1 MASCPLGSQDAP
13 GRGSGARRESVAQ
26 GQRPGSPALPAS
38 SGGPP
43 SRAGPHVRGSPRGGA
58 RAACSREGGG
68 AGGGASRSAWPP
80 PAYSPSHNGQ
90 VCSTWGDFH
99 YKTFDGDIFHFPG
112 LCNYVFSSHCKSPYE
127 DFNVQIRRSP
137 GPNATTAVSRVT
149 LKLEGTV
156 LEMSL
161 GAILVNGKPAQLP
174 FSQAGILIEKS
185 STYVRVVAKLGLVFL
200 WNQDDGILLELD
212 AKYANQTCGLCGDF
226 NGVPTYNEFFS
237 NNVRLTAAQFGNM
250 QKLDGPTEQ
259 CQDPLP
265 AAPHNCM
272 DPFDICETVL
282 RSAPFF
288 ACHALVDVGS
298 YVEACRQDA
307 CGCDEGQRAACIC
320 GTVAE
325 YSRQCAHAGGLPADW
340 RAPELCPKTCP
351 GNMQYRECG
360 SPCVDTC
367 SNHEQS
373 PLCEEHCVDGCFCPP
388 GTVFDDISGQGC
400 VPVNRCFCTYKGQP
414 YAPGAFYSTECTN
427 CTCSGGQWSCQD
439 LPCPGTCSVTGGSH
453 FSTFDEKHYT
463 VHGDCNYVLVK
474 PCDDKAFTV
483 LTELRKC
490 GLTDSET
497 CLKSVSLSIGQTVI
511 VVKSTGEVF
520 VNRIY
525 TQLPVSAGNATL
537 FRPSSS
543 FIIAQTNLGLQ
554 LTIQLSPIMQVF
566 VRLEPSLQGLTCGLC
581 GNFNNVQADDF
592 RTMSGVV
599 EGTAAAFVNTYKT
612 QADCPNV
619 KNHFEDPCTLSV
631 ENEKYAQH
639 WCGLLTDRQG
649 PFALCHAVVSPAL
662 YHRNRRRHSKHAIF
676 HTRILVL
683 TLILVLVLVL
693 LLALALTLSL
703 VLILALALTLS
714 LVLILAMAL
723 VLTLI
728 LVLVLVLILAPALIL
743 TLVLIL
749 ALALTLSLVL
759 ILALALA
766 LALTLILILVL
777 VLVLILAL
785 TLVLIL
791 ALPLTLFLVLILA
804 LALALTL
811 ILVLALTL
819 ILILVLSLALV
830 LVLTLALSLAL
841 EHFYSHPNCMF
852 DTCNCEKSEDCL
864 CAALSSY
871 VQACAAQGVLLS
883 GWRTGV
889 CTKSMSCPK
898 SLMYHYHIT
907 TCQPTCRSLSEPDVT
922 CGIKFVPVDGCACQ
936 EGTFMDDTGKCV
948 PLASC
953 PCYYQGSALPNGE
966 SVHDNGVICT
976 CTQGRLN
983 CIGGQVPKPV
993 CTAPMVYFDCR
1004 NASAGATGAECQKSC
1019 HTLDMACYNSQCVSG
1034 CVCPDGLVSDGEGGC
1049 IHKDQCP
1056 CVHNEANYQ
1065 PGETIQVECNTCT
1078 CKNRMWECTKEPC
1091 LGTCA
1096 VYGDGHYI
1104 TFDGQRYSFSGNCEY
1119 TLVQDHCGKNS
1130 SGKGTFR
1137 VITENIPCGTTG
1149 TTCSKAIKIFL
1160 GSYEL
1165 KLSEGKVEAMEK
1177 EGAKGEPPYSIR
1189 QMGIYL
1195 IVDTNAGLVLL
1206 WDKKTSIF
1214 IQLSQDFKGKVCG
1227 LCGNYD
1233 GNTVNDFT
1241 TRSLSVVGDVW
1252 EFGNS
1257 WKLSPTCP
1265 DTVPV
1270 RDPCTANP
1278 YRKAWAQKQCSII
1291 NSAVFSAC
1299 HPHVEP
1305 TKYYEACVSDAC
1317 ACDTG
1322 GDCECFCTAVAA
1334 YAQACNEIS
1343 ICVSWRTP
1351 SICPLF
1357 CDYYNPNGSCEWHY
1371 QPCGAPC
1378 MKTCHNPS
1386 GKCSHNVRGL
1396 EGCYPKCPPE
1406 APIFDEDKMECVQS
1420 CAPCYIRG
1428 RYYPPG
1434 SPVPSDENCH
1444 SCSCTEAGIKC
1455 TYDSKACVCTYEGRS
1470 FHPGEIIYHTTDG
1483 TGGCITATCSANGTI
1498 VGKVYDC
1505 DLTTTA
1511 PSTTFSFSHT
1521 TLGANSGDF
1530 DTLENIR
1537 AEGYRVCSS
1546 PRGVECRAAEF
1557 PAVPW
1562 QELNQTVECSTTQGL
1577 ICHNKDQASGKCEN
1591 YQIRIL
1597 CCASQ
1602 PCEPSTV
1609 RAPTTEPHSQ
1619 STVTPAIST
1628 SSPSTTPEPGSH
1640 STKTTASPTTTK
1652 ENETRESHSSSP
1664 KTSEN
1669 SSHSPKVTSSKVRR
1683 VSVTNPC
1690 LQEICEWTAWIDGSY
1705 PSPDI
1710 NGGDFD
1716 TFKNLRSEGYQFC
1729 DVPTEVECRAKS
1741 FPNIPLKELEQ
1752 NVTCSKTE
1760 GLVCLNKDQL
1770 PPICYNYEIRIKCCW
1785 KENVCGPK
1793 VETTSRAYTTQTPKS
1808 HGVTKITTGQKPT
1821 VKATCQ
1827 PQCSWTKWF
1836 DVDFP
1841 SSAPSGGDEET
1852 YNNIMARGEK
1862 ICHKPEYITEL
1873 ECRAESHPK
1882 ISINE
1887 TGQVV
1892 ECNPDYGLICRNQD
1906 QKGKFKMCLNY
1917 EIRVLCCE
1925 PMDNSKSRDNFPF
1938 CAHHNHFT
1946 SNFTPNS
1953 NDLGYNISNDSHDHI
1968 GHYKAKSRD
1977 NFSFCAHHNHF
1988 TSNFTPNSNDLGYNI
2003 SNNSHDHIGHYKAK
2017 SRDNFPFCAHHNHL
2031 TSNFT
2036 PNSNDLGYN
2045 ISNDSHD
2052 HIGHYKAKSRDNFP
2066 FCAHHNHLTF
2076 NFTPNSNDL
2085 GYNISND
2092 SHDHIGH
2099 YKAKSRDNFPFCAH
2113 HNHLT
2118 SNFTP
2123 NSNDF
2128 RYDIS
2133 NDSHDHIGHYKAN
2146 CEPQCS
2152 WTKWFDVDFPSS
2164 APSGGD
2170 METYNNIIRG
2180 GEKICKKT
2188 DYITRLQCR
2197 AQNHPHVNIEKIG
2210 QVVECNP
2217 DYGLICKNQDQKGK
2231 FKMCFNY
2238 EIRVLCCEPK
2248 INCSTTTATTPTI
2261 PTTIFVTTKSSP
2273 ETTSHS
2279 VPTTTTSPSSSPQ
2292 TPTTSVT
2299 TSPTTPTTTSVTT
2312 KPSPKATSHSV
2323 PTTTTST
2330 PASPQTP
2337 TTSVSTTPT
2346 IPSTSTYPPTYSCEL
2361 QCSWTKWFDV
2371 DFPSSGPNGGDEETY
2386 NNIMARGEKI
2396 CHKPEYITELE
2407 CRSESHPEISI
2418 NETGQVVECNPDY
2431 GLICRNQDQKGK
2443 FKMCF
2448 NYEIRVLCC
2457 EPINC
2462 PITTTTSP
2470 TTPTTTSVT
2479 TKPSPKATSH
2489 SVPTTTTSTP
2499 SSPQTP
2505 TTSVSTP
2512 TTPSTSTYPPTYSC
2526 ELQCSW
2532 TKWFDVDFPSS
2543 GPNGGDEETYNNIMA
2558 RGEKICHKPEYI
2570 TELECRSES
2579 HPEISINET
2588 GQVVECNPD
2597 YGLICRNQDQKG
2609 KFKMCFNYEIR
2620 VLCCE
2625 PINCPITTTTSP
2637 TTPMTTSVTTKPSPE
2652 TTSHSVPTTTTS
2664 TPSSPQTP
2672 TTSVTTSPT
2681 TPTTTSVTTKP
2692 SPKATSHSVP
2702 TTTTSTPSSP
2712 QTPTTSVSTTPTTTP
2727 STSTHPP
2734 IPSCEPQC
2742 SWTKWFDV
2750 DFPSSGPNGGDEET
2764 YNNIMARGEKI
2775 CHKPEYITELE
2786 CRSESHPEISINET
2800 GQVVECNPDY
2810 GLICKNQDQKGKFK
2824 MCFNYEIRVLCCE
2837 PINCPIT
2844 TTTSPTTPT
2853 TTSVTT
2859 KPSPKATS
2867 HSVPTTTTSTP
2878 SSPQTPT
2885 TSVSTPTTPSTSTYP
2900 PTYSCELQC
2909 LWTKWFDVDFPS
2921 SGPNGGDEETYNNIM
2936 ARGEKICHKPEYITE
2951 LECRSESHPEIS
2963 INETGQVVECNPD
2976 YGLICRNQDQKGKF
2990 KMCFN
2995 YEIRV
3000 LCCEPINCP
3009 ITTTTSPTT
3018 PTTTL
3023 VTTKPSPETTSHSVP
3038 TTTTSTP
3045 SSPQT
3050 PTTSVT
3056 TSPTTPTT
3064 TSVTTKPSPKA
3075 TSHSVPT
3082 TTTSTPSSP
3091 QTPTTSVSTTPTTT
3105 PSTSTHPPIPSCEPQ
3120 CSWTKWFDVD
3130 FPSSGPNG
3138 GDEETYNNIMA
3149 RGEKIC
3155 HKPEYITE
3163 LECRSESHPE
3173 ISINE
3178 TGQVVECNPDYGL
3191 ICKNQDQKGKFKMC
3205 FNYEIRVLCCE
3216 PINCPITTTTSPTT
3230 PTTTSVTTKPS
3241 PETTSHSVPT
3251 TTTSTPSSPQT
3262 PTTSVSTTPT
3272 TTPSTS
3278 THPPIPSCEPQCS
3291 WTKWFDVDFP
3301 SSGPNGGDEETY
3313 NNIMARGEKICHKP
3327 EYITE
3332 LECRSESHPEISINE
3347 TGQVVEC
3354 NPDYGLIC
3362 RNQDQKGKFK
3372 MCFNYEIRV
3381 LCCEPINCPITTTT
3395 SPTTPTTTSVTTKP
3409 SPETISHSVPTTT
3422 TSTPSSP
3429 QTPTTSVTTS
3439 PTTPTTTSVTTKPS
3453 PKATSHSVPTT
3464 TTSTPSSPQ
3473 TPTTSVSTT
3482 PTTTPSTSTHP
3493 PTPSCEPQCSW
3504 TKWFDV
3510 DFPSSGPNGGDEETY
3525 NNIMARG
3532 EKICHKPE
3540 YITEL
3545 ECRSESHPEISINE
3559 TGQVVEC
3566 NPDYGLICKNQDQKG
3581 KFKMCFNYEIRVLC
3595 CEPINCPITT
3605 TTSPTTP
3612 TTTSVTTKPSPE
3624 TTSHSVPTTT
3634 TSTPSS
3640 PQTPTTSVSTT
3651 PTTTPSTSTHPP
3663 IPSCEPQCSWT
3674 KWFDVDFPSSGP
3686 NGGDEET
3693 YNNIMARGEKICHK
3707 PEYITELE
3715 CRSESHPEI
3724 SINETG
3730 QVVECNP
3737 DYGLICKNQD
3747 QTGKFKM
3754 CFNYE
3759 IRVLCCEPINCPIT
3773 TTTSPTTPTTTSV
3786 TTKPSPETTSHSV
3799 PTTTTSTPSSPQ
3811 TPTTSVSTT
3820 PTTTPSTS
3828 THPPIPSC
3836 EPQCSWTKW
3845 FDVDFPSSG
3854 PNGGDE
3860 ETYNNIM
3867 ARGEKIC
3874 HKPEYITEL
3883 ECRSESHPEISIN
3896 ETGQV
3901 VECNPDYGLI
3911 CRNQD
3916 QKGKFKMC
3924 FNYEIRVLC
3933 CEPINCPITTTTS
3946 PTTPTTTSVTT
3957 KPSPETTSHSV
3968 PTTTTSTPS
3977 SPQTPT
3983 TSVSTTPTTTPSTST
3998 HPPIPS
4004 CEPQCSWTKWF
4015 DVDFPSSG
4023 PNGGD
4028 EETYNNIMAR
4038 GEKIC
4043 HKPEYI
4049 TELECRSESHPE
4061 ISINETGQVV
4071 ECNPDYG
4078 LICRNQ
4084 DQKGKFKMCFN
4095 YEIRVLCCEPINC
4108 PITTT
4113 TSPTTPTTTS
4123 VTTKPSPETASHS
4136 VPTTTTST
4144 PSSPQTPTTSVSTTP
4159 TTTPSTSTH
4168 PPIPSCEPQCSW
4180 TKWFDVDFPSSGPN
4194 GGDEETYNNIMARGE
4209 KICHKPE
4216 YITELECRSESHPE
4230 ISINETG
4237 QVVECNPDYG
4247 LICRNQD
4254 QKGKFKMCFNY
4265 EIRVLCCE
4273 PINCPITTTTSPTTP
4288 TTTSVTTK
4296 PSPETTSHSVPT
4308 TTTSTPSSP
4317 QTPTTS
4323 VTTSPTTPTTTS
4335 VTTKP
4340 SPKATSHS
4348 VPTTTTSTPSSPQTP
4363 TTSVST
4369 TPTTTPS
4376 TSTHP
4381 PIPSCEPQCS
4391 WTKWFDVDFPSSG
4404 PNGGDEET
4412 YNNIMA
4418 RGEKICHKPEYITE
4432 LECRS
4437 ESHPEISINETG
4449 QVVECNPDY
4458 GLICKNQDQK
4468 GKFKMCFNYEI
4479 RVLCCE
4485 PINCPIT
4492 TTTSP
4497 TTPTTTSVTTKPSP
4511 ETTSH
4516 SVPTTTTSTPSSPQT
4531 PTTSVSTT
4539 PTTTPSTSTHPPIP
4553 SCEPQCSW
4561 TKWFDVDFPSSGP
4574 NGGDEETYNNIM
4586 ARGEKICH
4594 KPEYITELE
4603 CRSESHPEISI
4614 NETGQVVE
4622 CNPDYGLICKN
4633 QDQKGKFKM
4642 CFNYEIR
4649 VLCCEP
4655 INCPITT
4662 TTSPTTPT
4670 TTSVTTKPSPETTSH
4685 SVPTTTTST
4694 PSSPQTPTTSVTTSP
4709 TTPTTTSVTTKPS
4722 PETTSHSVPTTT
4734 TSTPSS
4740 PQTPTTSVTTS
4751 PTTPTTTSVT
4761 TKPSPETTSHSV
4773 PTTTTSTP
4781 SSPQTPTT
4789 SVTTSP
4795 TTPTTTSVTTKPSP
4809 ETTSH
4814 SVPTTTTSTPT
4825 SPQTPTTSVSTT
4837 PTTTPSTSTHPPT
4850 PSCEPQCSWT
4860 KWFDV
4865 DFPSSGPNGGD
4876 EETYN
4881 NIMARGEKICH
4892 KPEYITE
4899 LECRS
4904 ESHPEISINETGQVV
4919 ECNPDYGLI
4928 CKNQDQ
4934 KGKFKMCFNYEIRV
4948 LCCEPMD
4955 NCPSTM
4961 PSSSLS
4967 PTIPTKTSA
4976 TTFLPSSKIPPFH
4989 VSTTFSTLS
4998 PPSSSSCYCFLS
5010 GKVYPSGTVIYNQ
5023 TDNAGHC
5030 YSAICNRDCSVERI
5044 VESCPTV
5051 APTPSPS
5058 TSASTT
5064 TAIDTSATTS
5074 TSPSHGCLNAEP
5086 PRQKGETWFI
5096 HKCKKATCEGDDV
5109 ITLTPVSC
5117 PPVKELSCT
5126 NGYPPVKVYD
5136 DADHCCYHYECQC
5149 VCSGWGDPHYIT
5161 FDGIYYTF
5169 LDNCTYVLVQ
5179 QIHPVYDHF
5188 RVLIDNYFCDA
5199 QDGLSC
5205 PRSITV
5211 EYKDNRIVLIRT
5223 LVRGMMENEIIFNNR
5238 TVSAGFKKDGIVIST
5253 LGIKMFVTIP
5263 ELGVQVMFSGML
5275 FSVEVPFTKFAN
5287 NTEGQCG
5294 TCTNDKRD
5302 ECRLPDGKVVSS
5314 CSAMSSSWKYHVP
5327 DQPYCA
5333 GPPPT
5338 PPAPSLT
5345 TSKPCPPSLLC
5356 MLIMS
5361 KVFEACHH
5369 VIPPEPYFEACVYD
5383 QCRVPDSL
5391 VWCSSLELYASLCA
5405 AQGVCIDWR
5414 GETQGQC
5421 ALTCPDGQVYQAC
5434 GPTNPPTCQSP
5445 QGSLNSNLTLPGN
5458 ISILTEGCFC
5468 PTGTTMFS
5476 FESKVCVPATPSE
5489 CHSWCTGPN
5498 GEPVR
5503 PGAKVPSDPCEI
5515 CSCVCDDN
5523 PESKTSAILCQP
5535 IVCDTHCPMG
5545 YKYQEEPGHCCGKCV
5560 QVACVVHTN
5569 SSGVHTNSSGV
5580 QLVQPGQTWSNPED
5594 KCVQYECEKVNG
5606 QLILVTA
5613 KKACPPVLCS
5623 PDQVRKSEDGCCL
5636 VCPPPPQ
5643 VYPCAVGR
5651 HTQVIRK
5658 GSCSSPTPVEVTY
5671 CQGNCGDTMSMNG
5684 HDEPQSGC
5692 SDRARA
5698 PPAVSSPTAP
5708 IPTRKLREGL
5718 AAQRGTR
5725 PRGFADPRSGAPC
5738 APLARRERGAGAG
5751 EPRPRLTPLALPG
5764 SYSFES
5770 NALEHRCRCC
5780 RELSTSRRN
5789 VTLRCPDG
5797 SSLAFA
5803 FSQVEECGCQRLRC
5817 DQPDGGSGESEESGD
5832 NEEEPARSQE
5842 RGPAAQQSLRRP
5854 GAAPAAQR
5862 PR

>member
-1 MASCPLGSQDAP
+1 MGAGSWGQALPLWALLLLASSSRQQQQPGHDTPRVLYNLPGALQKQD
-13 GRGSGARRESVAQ
+13 SFS
-26 GQRPGSPALPAS
+26 GSPLRVSMP
-38 SGGPP
+38 
-43 SRAGPHVRGSPRGGA
+43 VMTTISPIKT
-58 RAACSREGGG
+58 
-68 AGGGASRSAWPP
+68 
-80 PAYSPSHNGQ
+80 YSPSHNGQ

-127 DFNVQIRRSP
+127 DFNIQIRRSP
-137 GPNATTAVSRVT
+137 GPNATTTVSRVT

-156 LEMSL
+156 LEMSP

-174 FSQAGILIEKS
+174 FSQAGILVEKS

-200 WNQDDGILLELD
+200 WNQDDGLLLELD

-237 NNVRLTAAQFGNM
+237 NNIRLTAAQYGNM
-250 QKLDGPTEQ
+250 QKMDGPTEQ

-265 AAPHNCM
+265 AAPHNCT

-282 RSAPFF
+282 LSAPFF
-288 ACHALVDVGS
+288 ACHALVDVDS

-307 CGCDEGQRAACIC
+307 CRCDEGQRAACIC

-325 YSRQCAHAGGLPADW
+325 YSRQCAHAGGLPANW
-340 RAPELCPKTCP
+340 RGPKLCPKTCP
-351 GNMQYRECG
+351 WNMQYRECG

-400 VPVNRCFCTYKGQP
+400 VPVNQCFCTYKGQP

-497 CLKSVSLSIGQTVI
+497 CLKSVSLSVGQTVI
-511 VVKSTGEVF
+511 VIKSTGEVF

-581 GNFNNVQADDF
+581 GNFNNIQADDF

-639 WCGLLTDRQG
+639 WCGLLTDPQG

-662 YHRNRRRHSKHAIF
+662 YHR
-676 HTRILVL
+676 
-683 TLILVLVLVL
+683 
-693 LLALALTLSL
+693 
-703 VLILALALTLS
+703 
-714 LVLILAMAL
+714 
-723 VLTLI
+723 
-728 LVLVLVLILAPALIL
+728 
-743 TLVLIL
+743 
-749 ALALTLSLVL
+749 
-759 ILALALA
+759 
-766 LALTLILILVL
+766 
-777 VLVLILAL
+777 
-785 TLVLIL
+785 
-791 ALPLTLFLVLILA
+791 
-804 LALALTL
+804 
-811 ILVLALTL
+811 
-819 ILILVLSLALV
+819 
-830 LVLTLALSLAL
+830 
-841 EHFYSHPNCMF
+841 NCMF

-883 GWRTGV
+883 GWRAGV

-898 SLMYHYHIT
+898 SLTYHYHIT

-966 SVHDNGVICT
+966 SVHDNGAICT

-983 CIGGQVPKPV
+983 CIGGQVPKPA

-1241 TRSLSVVGDVW
+1241 TRSLSVVGDVQ

-1265 DTVPV
+1265 DAVPV

-1291 NSAVFSAC
+1291 NSAVFAAC

-1343 ICVSWRTP
+1343 VCVSWRTP

-1434 SPVPSDENCH
+1434 SPVPSDQNCH

-1505 DLTTTA
+1505 DFTTPA

-1521 TLGANSGDF
+1521 TLGRHSTCQGHKVTSVPPVTSLATEHFTTPLPMTGPTVTVTKSETTECVKEVCTWSPWLDVSHPGTGANSGDF

-1597 CCASQ
+1597 CCTSQ
-1602 PCEPSTV
+1602 SCEPSTV

-1619 STVTPAIST
+1619 STVTPATST
-1628 SSPSTTPEPGSH
+1628 SSPSTIPEPESH
-1640 STKTTASPTTTK
+1640 STKTTVSPTTK
-1652 ENETRESHSSSP
+1652 EKETTESHSPSP
-1664 KTSEN
+1664 KTLEN
-1669 SSHSPKVTSSKVRR
+1669 SSHSPKVTSVEVRT
-1683 VSVTNPC
+1683 VPVTNPC
-1690 LQEICEWTAWIDGSY
+1690 LQEVCEWTAWIDGSY

-1716 TFKNLRSEGYQFC
+1716 TFKHLRSEGYKFC

-1741 FPNIPLKELEQ
+1741 FPNTPLEELEQ

-1793 VETTSRAYTTQTPKS
+1793 ERTTSRTYTTQTPKS
-1808 HGVTKITTGQKPT
+1808 HGVTKITTEQKPT
-1821 VKATCQ
+1821 VKPTCQ

-1841 SSAPSGGDEET
+1841 SSEPSGGDEET

-1873 ECRAESHPK
+1873 ECRSESHPGV
-1882 ISINE
+1882 SINE

-1925 PMDNSKSRDNFPF
+1925 PMDNCPI
-1938 CAHHNHFT
+1938 T
-1946 SNFTPNS
+1946 SP
-1953 NDLGYNISNDSHDHI
+1953 
-1968 GHYKAKSRD
+1968 
-1977 NFSFCAHHNHF
+1977 
-1988 TSNFTPNSNDLGYNI
+1988 
-2003 SNNSHDHIGHYKAK
+2003 
-2017 SRDNFPFCAHHNHL
+2017 
-2031 TSNFT
+2031 
-2036 PNSNDLGYN
+2036 
-2045 ISNDSHD
+2045 
-2052 HIGHYKAKSRDNFP
+2052 
-2066 FCAHHNHLTF
+2066 
-2076 NFTPNSNDL
+2076 
-2085 GYNISND
+2085 
-2092 SHDHIGH
+2092 
-2099 YKAKSRDNFPFCAH
+2099 
-2113 HNHLT
+2113 
-2118 SNFTP
+2118 
-2123 NSNDF
+2123 
-2128 RYDIS
+2128 
-2133 NDSHDHIGHYKAN
+2133 
-2146 CEPQCS
+2146 
-2152 WTKWFDVDFPSS
+2152 
-2164 APSGGD
+2164 
-2170 METYNNIIRG
+2170 
-2180 GEKICKKT
+2180 
-2188 DYITRLQCR
+2188 
-2197 AQNHPHVNIEKIG
+2197 
-2210 QVVECNP
+2210 
-2217 DYGLICKNQDQKGK
+2217 
-2231 FKMCFNY
+2231 
-2238 EIRVLCCEPK
+2238 
-2248 INCSTTTATTPTI
+2248 TTPT
-2261 PTTIFVTTKSSP
+2261 TTSVTTKPSPETTSHSVPITATSPPTSPQTPTTSVTTSPTTPTTTSVTTKPSP

-2279 VPTTTTSPSSSPQ
+2279 VPTTTTSPPSSPQ

-2312 KPSPKATSHSV
+2312 KPSPETTSHSV
-2323 PTTTTST
+2323 PTTTTSPPT
-2330 PASPQTP
+2330 SPQTP
-2337 TTSVSTTPT
+2337 TTSVTTSPTTPTTTSVTTQPSPETTTHSVPTTTTSPPSSPQTPTTSVTTSPTTPTTTSVTTKPSPETTSHSVPTTTTSPPSSPQTPTTSISTTPT
-2346 IPSTSTYPPTYSCEL
+2346 TTPSTSTHPPTPSCQP

-2407 CRSESHPEISI
+2407 CRSESHPGVSI

-2457 EPINC
+2457 EPVNC

-2479 TKPSPKATSH
+2479 TKS
-2489 SVPTTTTSTP
+2489 
-2499 SSPQTP
+2499 
-2505 TTSVSTP
+2505 
-2512 TTPSTSTYPPTYSC
+2512 
-2526 ELQCSW
+2526 
-2532 TKWFDVDFPSS
+2532 
-2543 GPNGGDEETYNNIMA
+2543 
-2558 RGEKICHKPEYI
+2558 
-2570 TELECRSES
+2570 
-2579 HPEISINET
+2579 
-2588 GQVVECNPD
+2588 
-2597 YGLICRNQDQKG
+2597 
-2609 KFKMCFNYEIR
+2609 
-2620 VLCCE
+2620 
-2625 PINCPITTTTSP
+2625 
-2637 TTPMTTSVTTKPSPE
+2637 SPE
-2652 TTSHSVPTTTTS
+2652 T
-2664 TPSSPQTP
+2664 
-2672 TTSVTTSPT
+2672 
-2681 TPTTTSVTTKP
+2681 
-2692 SPKATSHSVP
+2692 TSHSVP

-2727 STSTHPP
+2727 STSTHPST
-2734 IPSCEPQC
+2734 PSCQPQC

-2786 CRSESHPEISINET
+2786 CRSESHPE
-2800 GQVVECNPDY
+2800 V
-2810 GLICKNQDQKGKFK
+2810 
-2824 MCFNYEIRVLCCE
+2824 
-2837 PINCPIT
+2837 
-2844 TTTSPTTPT
+2844 
-2853 TTSVTT
+2853 
-2859 KPSPKATS
+2859 
-2867 HSVPTTTTSTP
+2867 
-2878 SSPQTPT
+2878 
-2885 TSVSTPTTPSTSTYP
+2885 
-2900 PTYSCELQC
+2900 
-2909 LWTKWFDVDFPS
+2909 
-2921 SGPNGGDEETYNNIM
+2921 
-2936 ARGEKICHKPEYITE
+2936 
-2951 LECRSESHPEIS
+2951 S

-3000 LCCEPINCP
+3000 LCCEPVNCP

-3018 PTTTL
+3018 PTTT
-3023 VTTKPSPETTSHSVP
+3023 
-3038 TTTTSTP
+3038 
-3045 SSPQT
+3045 
-3050 PTTSVT
+3050 
-3056 TSPTTPTT
+3056 
-3064 TSVTTKPSPKA
+3064 SVTTKSSPET

-3105 PSTSTHPPIPSCEPQ
+3105 PSTSTHPPTPSCQPQ

-3163 LECRSESHPE
+3163 LECRSESHPGV
-3173 ISINE
+3173 SINE

-3191 ICKNQDQKGKFKMC
+3191 ICRNQDQKGKFKMC

-3216 PINCPITTTTSPTT
+3216 PVNCPITTTTSPTT

-3262 PTTSVSTTPT
+3262 PMTSVSTPTEKIPSTTPT

-3278 THPPIPSCEPQCS
+3278 TYSPTPSCQPQCS

-3327 EYITE
+3327 EHITE
-3332 LECRSESHPEISINE
+3332 LECRSESHPEVSINE

-3372 MCFNYEIRV
+3372 I
-3381 LCCEPINCPITTTT
+3381 
-3395 SPTTPTTTSVTTKP
+3395 
-3409 SPETISHSVPTTT
+3409 
-3422 TSTPSSP
+3422 
-3429 QTPTTSVTTS
+3429 
-3439 PTTPTTTSVTTKPS
+3439 
-3453 PKATSHSVPTT
+3453 
-3464 TTSTPSSPQ
+3464 
-3473 TPTTSVSTT
+3473 
-3482 PTTTPSTSTHP
+3482 
-3493 PTPSCEPQCSW
+3493 
-3504 TKWFDV
+3504 
-3510 DFPSSGPNGGDEETY
+3510 
-3525 NNIMARG
+3525 
-3532 EKICHKPE
+3532 
-3540 YITEL
+3540 
-3545 ECRSESHPEISINE
+3545 
-3559 TGQVVEC
+3559 
-3566 NPDYGLICKNQDQKG
+3566 
-3581 KFKMCFNYEIRVLC
+3581 
-3595 CEPINCPITT
+3595 
-3605 TTSPTTP
+3605 
-3612 TTTSVTTKPSPE
+3612 
-3624 TTSHSVPTTT
+3624 
-3634 TSTPSS
+3634 
-3640 PQTPTTSVSTT
+3640 
-3651 PTTTPSTSTHPP
+3651 
-3663 IPSCEPQCSWT
+3663 
-3674 KWFDVDFPSSGP
+3674 
-3686 NGGDEET
+3686 
-3693 YNNIMARGEKICHK
+3693 
-3707 PEYITELE
+3707 
-3715 CRSESHPEI
+3715 
-3724 SINETG
+3724 
-3730 QVVECNP
+3730 
-3737 DYGLICKNQD
+3737 
-3747 QTGKFKM
+3747 
-3754 CFNYE
+3754 
-3759 IRVLCCEPINCPIT
+3759 
-3773 TTTSPTTPTTTSV
+3773 
-3786 TTKPSPETTSHSV
+3786 
-3799 PTTTTSTPSSPQ
+3799 
-3811 TPTTSVSTT
+3811 
-3820 PTTTPSTS
+3820 
-3828 THPPIPSC
+3828 
-3836 EPQCSWTKW
+3836 
-3845 FDVDFPSSG
+3845 
-3854 PNGGDE
+3854 
-3860 ETYNNIM
+3860 
-3867 ARGEKIC
+3867 
-3874 HKPEYITEL
+3874 
-3883 ECRSESHPEISIN
+3883 
-3896 ETGQV
+3896 
-3901 VECNPDYGLI
+3901 
-3911 CRNQD
+3911 
-3916 QKGKFKMC
+3916 
-3924 FNYEIRVLC
+3924 
-3933 CEPINCPITTTTS
+3933 
-3946 PTTPTTTSVTT
+3946 
-3957 KPSPETTSHSV
+3957 
-3968 PTTTTSTPS
+3968 
-3977 SPQTPT
+3977 
-3983 TSVSTTPTTTPSTST
+3983 
-3998 HPPIPS
+3998 
-4004 CEPQCSWTKWF
+4004 
-4015 DVDFPSSG
+4015 
-4023 PNGGD
+4023 
-4028 EETYNNIMAR
+4028 
-4038 GEKIC
+4038 
-4043 HKPEYI
+4043 
-4049 TELECRSESHPE
+4049 
-4061 ISINETGQVV
+4061 
-4071 ECNPDYG
+4071 
-4078 LICRNQ
+4078 
-4084 DQKGKFKMCFN
+4084 
-4095 YEIRVLCCEPINC
+4095 
-4108 PITTT
+4108 
-4113 TSPTTPTTTS
+4113 
-4123 VTTKPSPETASHS
+4123 
-4136 VPTTTTST
+4136 
-4144 PSSPQTPTTSVSTTP
+4144 
-4159 TTTPSTSTH
+4159 
-4168 PPIPSCEPQCSW
+4168 
-4180 TKWFDVDFPSSGPN
+4180 
-4194 GGDEETYNNIMARGE
+4194 
-4209 KICHKPE
+4209 
-4216 YITELECRSESHPE
+4216 
-4230 ISINETG
+4230 
-4237 QVVECNPDYG
+4237 
-4247 LICRNQD
+4247 
-4254 QKGKFKMCFNY
+4254 
-4265 EIRVLCCE
+4265 
-4273 PINCPITTTTSPTTP
+4273 
-4288 TTTSVTTK
+4288 
-4296 PSPETTSHSVPT
+4296 
-4308 TTTSTPSSP
+4308 
-4317 QTPTTS
+4317 
-4323 VTTSPTTPTTTS
+4323 
-4335 VTTKP
+4335 
-4340 SPKATSHS
+4340 
-4348 VPTTTTSTPSSPQTP
+4348 
-4363 TTSVST
+4363 
-4369 TPTTTPS
+4369 
-4376 TSTHP
+4376 
-4381 PIPSCEPQCS
+4381 
-4391 WTKWFDVDFPSSG
+4391 
-4404 PNGGDEET
+4404 
-4412 YNNIMA
+4412 
-4418 RGEKICHKPEYITE
+4418 
-4432 LECRS
+4432 
-4437 ESHPEISINETG
+4437 
-4449 QVVECNPDY
+4449 
-4458 GLICKNQDQK
+4458 
-4468 GKFKMCFNYEI
+4468 
-4479 RVLCCE
+4479 
-4485 PINCPIT
+4485 
-4492 TTTSP
+4492 
-4497 TTPTTTSVTTKPSP
+4497 
-4511 ETTSH
+4511 
-4516 SVPTTTTSTPSSPQT
+4516 
-4531 PTTSVSTT
+4531 
-4539 PTTTPSTSTHPPIP
+4539 
-4553 SCEPQCSW
+4553 
-4561 TKWFDVDFPSSGP
+4561 
-4574 NGGDEETYNNIM
+4574 
-4586 ARGEKICH
+4586 
-4594 KPEYITELE
+4594 
-4603 CRSESHPEISI
+4603 
-4614 NETGQVVE
+4614 
-4622 CNPDYGLICKN
+4622 
-4633 QDQKGKFKM
+4633 
-4642 CFNYEIR
+4642 
-4649 VLCCEP
+4649 
-4655 INCPITT
+4655 
-4662 TTSPTTPT
+4662 
-4670 TTSVTTKPSPETTSH
+4670 
-4685 SVPTTTTST
+4685 
-4694 PSSPQTPTTSVTTSP
+4694 
-4709 TTPTTTSVTTKPS
+4709 
-4722 PETTSHSVPTTT
+4722 
-4734 TSTPSS
+4734 
-4740 PQTPTTSVTTS
+4740 
-4751 PTTPTTTSVT
+4751 
-4761 TKPSPETTSHSV
+4761 
-4773 PTTTTSTP
+4773 
-4781 SSPQTPTT
+4781 
-4789 SVTTSP
+4789 
-4795 TTPTTTSVTTKPSP
+4795 
-4809 ETTSH
+4809 
-4814 SVPTTTTSTPT
+4814 
-4825 SPQTPTTSVSTT
+4825 
-4837 PTTTPSTSTHPPT
+4837 
-4850 PSCEPQCSWT
+4850 
-4860 KWFDV
+4860 
-4865 DFPSSGPNGGD
+4865 
-4876 EETYN
+4876 
-4881 NIMARGEKICH
+4881 
-4892 KPEYITE
+4892 
-4899 LECRS
+4899 
-4904 ESHPEISINETGQVV
+4904 
-4919 ECNPDYGLI
+4919 
-4928 CKNQDQ
+4928 
-4934 KGKFKMCFNYEIRV
+4934 CFNYEIRV

-4967 PTIPTKTSA
+4967 PTISMKTSA

-4998 PPSSSSCYCFLS
+4998 PHSSSSCYCFLS
-5010 GKVYPSGTVIYNQ
+5010 GKVYPAGTVIYNQ
-5023 TDNAGHC
+5023 TDNAGYC

-5044 VESCPTV
+5044 AESCPTI
-5051 APTPSPS
+5051 APAPSPS

-5064 TAIDTSATTS
+5064 TAIDTSATTPRL
-5074 TSPSHGCLNAEP
+5074 PSASSSRPPVTTGKSSGCLNAEP
-5086 PRQKGETWFI
+5086 PRKKGETWFM

-5117 PPVKELSCT
+5117 PPVKELSCA

-5263 ELGVQVMFSGML
+5263 EIGVQVMFSGML

-5302 ECRLPDGKVVSS
+5302 ECRLPDGKMASS
-5314 CSAMSSSWKYHVP
+5314 CSAMSGSWKYHVP
-5327 DQPYCA
+5327 GQPYCA

-5338 PPAPSLT
+5338 PPVPSPT

-5361 KVFEACHH
+5361 EVFEACHH
-5369 VIPPEPYFEACVYD
+5369 VIPPEPYFEGCVYD
-5383 QCRVPDSL
+5383 QCRVPDGL

-5405 AQGVCIDWR
+5405 AEGVCIDWR

-5421 ALTCPDGQVYQAC
+5421 ALTCPAGQVYQAC
-5434 GPTNPPTCQSP
+5434 GPIYPPTCQSP
-5445 QGSLNSNLTLPGN
+5445 QGSINSSLTLPGN
-5458 ISILTEGCFC
+5458 IGVLTEGCFC

-5476 FESKVCVPATPSE
+5476 FDSEVCVPATPSE

-5498 GEPVR
+5498 GEPVK
-5503 PGAKVPSDPCEI
+5503 PGATVPSGLCET
-5515 CSCVCDDN
+5515 CSCVRDDN
-5523 PESKTSAILCQP
+5523 PESKKSVIHCQP

-5545 YKYQEEPGHCCGKCV
+5545 FKYQEEPGRCCGKCV

-5569 SSGVHTNSSGV
+5569 GSAVH
-5580 QLVQPGQTWSNPED
+5580 LVKPGQTWSSPED

-5671 CQGNCGDTMSMNG
+5671 CQGNCGDTMS
-5684 HDEPQSGC
+5684 
-5692 SDRARA
+5692 
-5698 PPAVSSPTAP
+5698 
-5708 IPTRKLREGL
+5708 I
-5718 AAQRGTR
+5718 
-5725 PRGFADPRSGAPC
+5725 
-5738 APLARRERGAGAG
+5738 
-5751 EPRPRLTPLALPG
+5751 
-5764 SYSFES
+5764 YSFES

-5780 RELSTSRRN
+5780 RELSTSQRN
-5789 VTLRCPDG
+5789 VTLTCPDG

-5817 DQPDGGSGESEESGD
+5817 DKPDGGSGEGEESGES
-5832 NEEEPARSQE
+5832 EEEPARSQE
-5842 RGPAAQQSLRRP
+5842 T

>member
-1 MASCPLGSQDAP
+1 MGAGSWGQALPLWALLLLASSSRQQQQPGHDTPRVLYNLPGALQKQD
-13 GRGSGARRESVAQ
+13 SFS
-26 GQRPGSPALPAS
+26 GSPLRVSMP
-38 SGGPP
+38 
-43 SRAGPHVRGSPRGGA
+43 VMTTISPIKT
-58 RAACSREGGG
+58 
-68 AGGGASRSAWPP
+68 
-80 PAYSPSHNGQ
+80 YSPSHNGQ

-127 DFNVQIRRSP
+127 DFNIQIRRSP
-137 GPNATTAVSRVT
+137 GPNATTTVSRVT

-156 LEMSL
+156 LEMSP

-174 FSQAGILIEKS
+174 FSQAGILVEKS

-200 WNQDDGILLELD
+200 WNQDDGLLLELD

-237 NNVRLTAAQFGNM
+237 NNIRLTAAQYGNM
-250 QKLDGPTEQ
+250 QKMDGPTEQ

-265 AAPHNCM
+265 AAPHNCT

-282 RSAPFF
+282 LSAPFF
-288 ACHALVDVGS
+288 ACHALVDVDS

-307 CGCDEGQRAACIC
+307 CRCDEGQRAACIC

-325 YSRQCAHAGGLPADW
+325 YSRQCAHAGGLPANW
-340 RAPELCPKTCP
+340 RGPKLCPKTCP
-351 GNMQYRECG
+351 WNMQYRECG

-400 VPVNRCFCTYKGQP
+400 VPVNQCFCTYKGQP

-497 CLKSVSLSIGQTVI
+497 CLKSVSLSVGQTVI
-511 VVKSTGEVF
+511 VIKSTGEVF

-581 GNFNNVQADDF
+581 GNFNNIQADDF

-639 WCGLLTDRQG
+639 WCGLLTDPQG

-662 YHRNRRRHSKHAIF
+662 YHR
-676 HTRILVL
+676 
-683 TLILVLVLVL
+683 
-693 LLALALTLSL
+693 
-703 VLILALALTLS
+703 
-714 LVLILAMAL
+714 
-723 VLTLI
+723 
-728 LVLVLVLILAPALIL
+728 
-743 TLVLIL
+743 
-749 ALALTLSLVL
+749 
-759 ILALALA
+759 
-766 LALTLILILVL
+766 
-777 VLVLILAL
+777 
-785 TLVLIL
+785 
-791 ALPLTLFLVLILA
+791 
-804 LALALTL
+804 
-811 ILVLALTL
+811 
-819 ILILVLSLALV
+819 
-830 LVLTLALSLAL
+830 
-841 EHFYSHPNCMF
+841 NCMF

-883 GWRTGV
+883 GWRAGV

-898 SLMYHYHIT
+898 SLTYHYHIT

-966 SVHDNGVICT
+966 SVHDNGAICT

-983 CIGGQVPKPV
+983 CIGGQVPKPA

-1241 TRSLSVVGDVW
+1241 TRSLSVVGDVQ

-1265 DTVPV
+1265 DAVPV

-1291 NSAVFSAC
+1291 NSAVFAAC

-1343 ICVSWRTP
+1343 VCVSWRTP

-1434 SPVPSDENCH
+1434 SPVPSDQNCH

-1505 DLTTTA
+1505 DFTTPA

-1521 TLGANSGDF
+1521 TLGRHSTCQGHKVTSVPPVTSLATEHFTTPLPMTGPTVTVTKSETTECVKEVCTWSPWLDVSHPGTGANSGDF

-1597 CCASQ
+1597 CCTSQ
-1602 PCEPSTV
+1602 SCEPSTV

-1619 STVTPAIST
+1619 STVTPATST
-1628 SSPSTTPEPGSH
+1628 SSPSTIPEPESH
-1640 STKTTASPTTTK
+1640 STKTTVSPTTK
-1652 ENETRESHSSSP
+1652 EKETTESHSPSP
-1664 KTSEN
+1664 KTLEN
-1669 SSHSPKVTSSKVRR
+1669 SSHSPKVTSVEVRT
-1683 VSVTNPC
+1683 VPVTNPC
-1690 LQEICEWTAWIDGSY
+1690 LQEVCEWTAWIDGSY

-1716 TFKNLRSEGYQFC
+1716 TFKHLRSEGYKFC

-1741 FPNIPLKELEQ
+1741 FPNTPLEELEQ

-1793 VETTSRAYTTQTPKS
+1793 ERTTSRTYTTQTPKS
-1808 HGVTKITTGQKPT
+1808 HGVTKITTEQKPT
-1821 VKATCQ
+1821 VKPTCQ

-1841 SSAPSGGDEET
+1841 SSEPS
-1852 YNNIMARGEK
+1852 
-1862 ICHKPEYITEL
+1862 
-1873 ECRAESHPK
+1873 
-1882 ISINE
+1882 
-1887 TGQVV
+1887 
-1892 ECNPDYGLICRNQD
+1892 
-1906 QKGKFKMCLNY
+1906 
-1917 EIRVLCCE
+1917 
-1925 PMDNSKSRDNFPF
+1925 
-1938 CAHHNHFT
+1938 
-1946 SNFTPNS
+1946 
-1953 NDLGYNISNDSHDHI
+1953 
-1968 GHYKAKSRD
+1968 
-1977 NFSFCAHHNHF
+1977 
-1988 TSNFTPNSNDLGYNI
+1988 
-2003 SNNSHDHIGHYKAK
+2003 
-2017 SRDNFPFCAHHNHL
+2017 
-2031 TSNFT
+2031 
-2036 PNSNDLGYN
+2036 
-2045 ISNDSHD
+2045 
-2052 HIGHYKAKSRDNFP
+2052 
-2066 FCAHHNHLTF
+2066 
-2076 NFTPNSNDL
+2076 
-2085 GYNISND
+2085 
-2092 SHDHIGH
+2092 
-2099 YKAKSRDNFPFCAH
+2099 
-2113 HNHLT
+2113 
-2118 SNFTP
+2118 
-2123 NSNDF
+2123 
-2128 RYDIS
+2128 
-2133 NDSHDHIGHYKAN
+2133 
-2146 CEPQCS
+2146 
-2152 WTKWFDVDFPSS
+2152 
-2164 APSGGD
+2164 
-2170 METYNNIIRG
+2170 
-2180 GEKICKKT
+2180 
-2188 DYITRLQCR
+2188 
-2197 AQNHPHVNIEKIG
+2197 
-2210 QVVECNP
+2210 
-2217 DYGLICKNQDQKGK
+2217 
-2231 FKMCFNY
+2231 
-2238 EIRVLCCEPK
+2238 
-2248 INCSTTTATTPTI
+2248 
-2261 PTTIFVTTKSSP
+2261 
-2273 ETTSHS
+2273 
-2279 VPTTTTSPSSSPQ
+2279 
-2292 TPTTSVT
+2292 
-2299 TSPTTPTTTSVTT
+2299 
-2312 KPSPKATSHSV
+2312 
-2323 PTTTTST
+2323 
-2330 PASPQTP
+2330 
-2337 TTSVSTTPT
+2337 
-2346 IPSTSTYPPTYSCEL
+2346 
-2361 QCSWTKWFDV
+2361 
-2371 DFPSSGPNGGDEETY
+2371 GGDEETY

-2407 CRSESHPEISI
+2407 CRSESHPGVSI

-2457 EPINC
+2457 EPVNC

-2479 TKPSPKATSH
+2479 TKPSP
-2489 SVPTTTTSTP
+2489 
-2499 SSPQTP
+2499 
-2505 TTSVSTP
+2505 
-2512 TTPSTSTYPPTYSC
+2512 
-2526 ELQCSW
+2526 
-2532 TKWFDVDFPSS
+2532 
-2543 GPNGGDEETYNNIMA
+2543 
-2558 RGEKICHKPEYI
+2558 
-2570 TELECRSES
+2570 
-2579 HPEISINET
+2579 
-2588 GQVVECNPD
+2588 
-2597 YGLICRNQDQKG
+2597 
-2609 KFKMCFNYEIR
+2609 
-2620 VLCCE
+2620 
-2625 PINCPITTTTSP
+2625 
-2637 TTPMTTSVTTKPSPE
+2637 E
-2652 TTSHSVPTTTTS
+2652 TTSHSVS
-2664 TPSSPQTP
+2664 
-2672 TTSVTTSPT
+2672 
-2681 TPTTTSVTTKP
+2681 
-2692 SPKATSHSVP
+2692 

-2727 STSTHPP
+2727 STSTHPST
-2734 IPSCEPQC
+2734 PSCQPQC

-2786 CRSESHPEISINET
+2786 CRSESHPEVSINET

-2810 GLICKNQDQKGKFK
+2810 GLICRNQDQKGKFK

-2837 PINCPIT
+2837 PVNCPIT
-2844 TTTSPTTPT
+2844 TTTSPTTPI

-2859 KPSPKATS
+2859 KSSPETTS

-2885 TSVSTPTTPSTSTYP
+2885 TSVSTTPTTTPSTSTHP
-2900 PTYSCELQC
+2900 STPSCQPQC
-2909 LWTKWFDVDFPS
+2909 SWTKWFDVDFPS

-2951 LECRSESHPEIS
+2951 LECRSESHPGVS

-3000 LCCEPINCP
+3000 LCCEPVNCP

-3018 PTTTL
+3018 PTTT
-3023 VTTKPSPETTSHSVP
+3023 
-3038 TTTTSTP
+3038 
-3045 SSPQT
+3045 
-3050 PTTSVT
+3050 
-3056 TSPTTPTT
+3056 
-3064 TSVTTKPSPKA
+3064 SVTTKSSPET

-3105 PSTSTHPPIPSCEPQ
+3105 PSTSTHPSTPSCQPQ

-3173 ISINE
+3173 VSINE

-3191 ICKNQDQKGKFKMC
+3191 ICRNQDQKGKFKMC

-3216 PINCPITTTTSPTT
+3216 PVNCPITTTTSPTT
-3230 PTTTSVTTKPS
+3230 PTTTSVTTKSS

-3278 THPPIPSCEPQCS
+3278 THPPTPSCQPQCS

-3332 LECRSESHPEISINE
+3332 LECRSESHPGVSINE

-3381 LCCEPINCPITTTT
+3381 LCCEP
-3395 SPTTPTTTSVTTKP
+3395 V
-3409 SPETISHSVPTTT
+3409 
-3422 TSTPSSP
+3422 
-3429 QTPTTSVTTS
+3429 
-3439 PTTPTTTSVTTKPS
+3439 
-3453 PKATSHSVPTT
+3453 
-3464 TTSTPSSPQ
+3464 
-3473 TPTTSVSTT
+3473 
-3482 PTTTPSTSTHP
+3482 
-3493 PTPSCEPQCSW
+3493 
-3504 TKWFDV
+3504 
-3510 DFPSSGPNGGDEETY
+3510 
-3525 NNIMARG
+3525 
-3532 EKICHKPE
+3532 
-3540 YITEL
+3540 
-3545 ECRSESHPEISINE
+3545 
-3559 TGQVVEC
+3559 
-3566 NPDYGLICKNQDQKG
+3566 
-3581 KFKMCFNYEIRVLC
+3581 
-3595 CEPINCPITT
+3595 NCPITT

-3640 PQTPTTSVSTT
+3640 PQTPMTSVSTPTEKIPSTT
-3651 PTTTPSTSTHPP
+3651 PTTTPSTSTYSPT
-3663 IPSCEPQCSWT
+3663 PSCQPQCSWT

-3707 PEYITELE
+3707 PEHITELE
-3715 CRSESHPEI
+3715 CRSESHPE
-3724 SINETG
+3724 
-3730 QVVECNP
+3730 V
-3737 DYGLICKNQD
+3737 
-3747 QTGKFKM
+3747 
-3754 CFNYE
+3754 
-3759 IRVLCCEPINCPIT
+3759 
-3773 TTTSPTTPTTTSV
+3773 
-3786 TTKPSPETTSHSV
+3786 
-3799 PTTTTSTPSSPQ
+3799 
-3811 TPTTSVSTT
+3811 
-3820 PTTTPSTS
+3820 
-3828 THPPIPSC
+3828 
-3836 EPQCSWTKW
+3836 
-3845 FDVDFPSSG
+3845 
-3854 PNGGDE
+3854 
-3860 ETYNNIM
+3860 
-3867 ARGEKIC
+3867 
-3874 HKPEYITEL
+3874 
-3883 ECRSESHPEISIN
+3883 SIN

-3916 QKGKFKMC
+3916 QKGKFK
-3924 FNYEIRVLC
+3924 I
-3933 CEPINCPITTTTS
+3933 
-3946 PTTPTTTSVTT
+3946 
-3957 KPSPETTSHSV
+3957 
-3968 PTTTTSTPS
+3968 
-3977 SPQTPT
+3977 
-3983 TSVSTTPTTTPSTST
+3983 
-3998 HPPIPS
+3998 
-4004 CEPQCSWTKWF
+4004 
-4015 DVDFPSSG
+4015 
-4023 PNGGD
+4023 
-4028 EETYNNIMAR
+4028 
-4038 GEKIC
+4038 
-4043 HKPEYI
+4043 
-4049 TELECRSESHPE
+4049 
-4061 ISINETGQVV
+4061 
-4071 ECNPDYG
+4071 
-4078 LICRNQ
+4078 
-4084 DQKGKFKMCFN
+4084 
-4095 YEIRVLCCEPINC
+4095 
-4108 PITTT
+4108 
-4113 TSPTTPTTTS
+4113 
-4123 VTTKPSPETASHS
+4123 
-4136 VPTTTTST
+4136 
-4144 PSSPQTPTTSVSTTP
+4144 
-4159 TTTPSTSTH
+4159 
-4168 PPIPSCEPQCSW
+4168 
-4180 TKWFDVDFPSSGPN
+4180 
-4194 GGDEETYNNIMARGE
+4194 
-4209 KICHKPE
+4209 
-4216 YITELECRSESHPE
+4216 
-4230 ISINETG
+4230 
-4237 QVVECNPDYG
+4237 
-4247 LICRNQD
+4247 
-4254 QKGKFKMCFNY
+4254 
-4265 EIRVLCCE
+4265 
-4273 PINCPITTTTSPTTP
+4273 
-4288 TTTSVTTK
+4288 
-4296 PSPETTSHSVPT
+4296 
-4308 TTTSTPSSP
+4308 
-4317 QTPTTS
+4317 
-4323 VTTSPTTPTTTS
+4323 
-4335 VTTKP
+4335 
-4340 SPKATSHS
+4340 
-4348 VPTTTTSTPSSPQTP
+4348 
-4363 TTSVST
+4363 
-4369 TPTTTPS
+4369 
-4376 TSTHP
+4376 
-4381 PIPSCEPQCS
+4381 
-4391 WTKWFDVDFPSSG
+4391 
-4404 PNGGDEET
+4404 
-4412 YNNIMA
+4412 
-4418 RGEKICHKPEYITE
+4418 
-4432 LECRS
+4432 
-4437 ESHPEISINETG
+4437 
-4449 QVVECNPDY
+4449 
-4458 GLICKNQDQK
+4458 
-4468 GKFKMCFNYEI
+4468 
-4479 RVLCCE
+4479 
-4485 PINCPIT
+4485 
-4492 TTTSP
+4492 
-4497 TTPTTTSVTTKPSP
+4497 
-4511 ETTSH
+4511 
-4516 SVPTTTTSTPSSPQT
+4516 
-4531 PTTSVSTT
+4531 
-4539 PTTTPSTSTHPPIP
+4539 
-4553 SCEPQCSW
+4553 
-4561 TKWFDVDFPSSGP
+4561 
-4574 NGGDEETYNNIM
+4574 
-4586 ARGEKICH
+4586 
-4594 KPEYITELE
+4594 
-4603 CRSESHPEISI
+4603 
-4614 NETGQVVE
+4614 
-4622 CNPDYGLICKN
+4622 
-4633 QDQKGKFKM
+4633 
-4642 CFNYEIR
+4642 
-4649 VLCCEP
+4649 
-4655 INCPITT
+4655 
-4662 TTSPTTPT
+4662 
-4670 TTSVTTKPSPETTSH
+4670 
-4685 SVPTTTTST
+4685 
-4694 PSSPQTPTTSVTTSP
+4694 
-4709 TTPTTTSVTTKPS
+4709 
-4722 PETTSHSVPTTT
+4722 
-4734 TSTPSS
+4734 
-4740 PQTPTTSVTTS
+4740 
-4751 PTTPTTTSVT
+4751 
-4761 TKPSPETTSHSV
+4761 
-4773 PTTTTSTP
+4773 
-4781 SSPQTPTT
+4781 
-4789 SVTTSP
+4789 
-4795 TTPTTTSVTTKPSP
+4795 
-4809 ETTSH
+4809 
-4814 SVPTTTTSTPT
+4814 
-4825 SPQTPTTSVSTT
+4825 
-4837 PTTTPSTSTHPPT
+4837 
-4850 PSCEPQCSWT
+4850 
-4860 KWFDV
+4860 
-4865 DFPSSGPNGGD
+4865 
-4876 EETYN
+4876 
-4881 NIMARGEKICH
+4881 
-4892 KPEYITE
+4892 
-4899 LECRS
+4899 
-4904 ESHPEISINETGQVV
+4904 
-4919 ECNPDYGLI
+4919 
-4928 CKNQDQ
+4928 
-4934 KGKFKMCFNYEIRV
+4934 CFNYEIRV

-4967 PTIPTKTSA
+4967 PTISMKTSA

-4998 PPSSSSCYCFLS
+4998 PHSSSSCYCFLS
-5010 GKVYPSGTVIYNQ
+5010 GKVYPAGTVIYNQ
-5023 TDNAGHC
+5023 TDNAGYC

-5044 VESCPTV
+5044 AESCPTI
-5051 APTPSPS
+5051 APAPSPS

-5064 TAIDTSATTS
+5064 TAIDTSATTPRL
-5074 TSPSHGCLNAEP
+5074 PSASSSRPPVTTGKSSGCLNAEP
-5086 PRQKGETWFI
+5086 PRKKGETWFM

-5117 PPVKELSCT
+5117 PPVKELSCA

-5263 ELGVQVMFSGML
+5263 EIGVQVMFSGML

-5302 ECRLPDGKVVSS
+5302 ECRLPDGKMASS
-5314 CSAMSSSWKYHVP
+5314 CSAMSGSWKYHVP
-5327 DQPYCA
+5327 GQPYCA

-5338 PPAPSLT
+5338 PPVPSPT

-5361 KVFEACHH
+5361 EVFEACHH
-5369 VIPPEPYFEACVYD
+5369 VIPPEPYFEGCVYD
-5383 QCRVPDSL
+5383 QCRVPDGL

-5405 AQGVCIDWR
+5405 AEGVCIDWR

-5421 ALTCPDGQVYQAC
+5421 ALTCPAGQVYQAC
-5434 GPTNPPTCQSP
+5434 GPIYPPTCQSP
-5445 QGSLNSNLTLPGN
+5445 QGSINSSLTLPGN
-5458 ISILTEGCFC
+5458 IGVLTEGCFC

-5476 FESKVCVPATPSE
+5476 FDSEVCVPATPSE

-5498 GEPVR
+5498 GEPVK
-5503 PGAKVPSDPCEI
+5503 PGATVPSGLCET
-5515 CSCVCDDN
+5515 CSCVRDDN
-5523 PESKTSAILCQP
+5523 PESKKSVIHCQP

-5545 YKYQEEPGHCCGKCV
+5545 FKYQEEPGRCCGKCV

-5569 SSGVHTNSSGV
+5569 GSAVH
-5580 QLVQPGQTWSNPED
+5580 LVKPGQTWSSPED

-5671 CQGNCGDTMSMNG
+5671 CQGNCGDTMS
-5684 HDEPQSGC
+5684 
-5692 SDRARA
+5692 
-5698 PPAVSSPTAP
+5698 
-5708 IPTRKLREGL
+5708 I
-5718 AAQRGTR
+5718 
-5725 PRGFADPRSGAPC
+5725 
-5738 APLARRERGAGAG
+5738 
-5751 EPRPRLTPLALPG
+5751 
-5764 SYSFES
+5764 YSFES

-5780 RELSTSRRN
+5780 RELSTSQRN
-5789 VTLRCPDG
+5789 VTLTCPDG

-5817 DQPDGGSGESEESGD
+5817 DKPDGGSGEGEESGES
-5832 NEEEPARSQE
+5832 EEEPARSQE
-5842 RGPAAQQSLRRP
+5842 T

>member
-1 MASCPLGSQDAP
+1 MGAGSWGQALPLWALLLLASSSRQQQQPGHDTPRVLYNLPGALQKQD
-13 GRGSGARRESVAQ
+13 SFS
-26 GQRPGSPALPAS
+26 GSPLRVSMP
-38 SGGPP
+38 
-43 SRAGPHVRGSPRGGA
+43 VMTTISPIKT
-58 RAACSREGGG
+58 
-68 AGGGASRSAWPP
+68 
-80 PAYSPSHNGQ
+80 YSPSHNGQ

-127 DFNVQIRRSP
+127 DFNIQIRRSP
-137 GPNATTAVSRVT
+137 GPNATTTVSRVT

-156 LEMSL
+156 LEMSP

-174 FSQAGILIEKS
+174 FSQAGILVEKS

-200 WNQDDGILLELD
+200 WNQDDGLLLELD

-237 NNVRLTAAQFGNM
+237 NNIRLTAAQYGNM
-250 QKLDGPTEQ
+250 QKMDGPTEQ

-265 AAPHNCM
+265 AAPHNCT

-282 RSAPFF
+282 LSAPFF
-288 ACHALVDVGS
+288 ACHALVDVDS

-307 CGCDEGQRAACIC
+307 CRCDEGQRAACIC

-325 YSRQCAHAGGLPADW
+325 YSRQCAHAGGLPANW
-340 RAPELCPKTCP
+340 RGPKLCPKTCP
-351 GNMQYRECG
+351 WNMQYRECG

-400 VPVNRCFCTYKGQP
+400 VPVNQCFCTYKGQP

-497 CLKSVSLSIGQTVI
+497 CLKSVSLSVGQTVI
-511 VVKSTGEVF
+511 VIKSTGEVF

-581 GNFNNVQADDF
+581 GNFNNIQADDF

-639 WCGLLTDRQG
+639 WCGLLTDPQG

-662 YHRNRRRHSKHAIF
+662 YHR
-676 HTRILVL
+676 
-683 TLILVLVLVL
+683 
-693 LLALALTLSL
+693 
-703 VLILALALTLS
+703 
-714 LVLILAMAL
+714 
-723 VLTLI
+723 
-728 LVLVLVLILAPALIL
+728 
-743 TLVLIL
+743 
-749 ALALTLSLVL
+749 
-759 ILALALA
+759 
-766 LALTLILILVL
+766 
-777 VLVLILAL
+777 
-785 TLVLIL
+785 
-791 ALPLTLFLVLILA
+791 
-804 LALALTL
+804 
-811 ILVLALTL
+811 
-819 ILILVLSLALV
+819 
-830 LVLTLALSLAL
+830 
-841 EHFYSHPNCMF
+841 NCMF

-883 GWRTGV
+883 GWRAGV

-898 SLMYHYHIT
+898 SLTYHYHIT

-966 SVHDNGVICT
+966 SVHDNGAICT

-983 CIGGQVPKPV
+983 CIGGQVPKPA

-1241 TRSLSVVGDVW
+1241 TRSLSVVGDVQ

-1265 DTVPV
+1265 DAVPV

-1291 NSAVFSAC
+1291 NSAVFAAC

-1343 ICVSWRTP
+1343 VCVSWRTP

-1434 SPVPSDENCH
+1434 SPVPSDQNCH

-1505 DLTTTA
+1505 DFTTPA

-1521 TLGANSGDF
+1521 TLGRHSTCQGHKVTSVPPVTSLATEHFTTPLPMTGPTVTVTKSETTECVKEVCTWSPWLDVSHPGTGANSGDF

-1597 CCASQ
+1597 CCTSQ
-1602 PCEPSTV
+1602 SCEPSTV

-1619 STVTPAIST
+1619 STVTPATST
-1628 SSPSTTPEPGSH
+1628 SSPSTIPEPESH
-1640 STKTTASPTTTK
+1640 STKTTVSPTTK
-1652 ENETRESHSSSP
+1652 EKETTESHSPSP
-1664 KTSEN
+1664 KTLEN
-1669 SSHSPKVTSSKVRR
+1669 SSHSPKVTSVEVRT
-1683 VSVTNPC
+1683 VPVTNPC
-1690 LQEICEWTAWIDGSY
+1690 LQEVCEWTAWIDGSY

-1716 TFKNLRSEGYQFC
+1716 TFKHLRSEGYKFC

-1741 FPNIPLKELEQ
+1741 FPNTPLEELEQ

-1793 VETTSRAYTTQTPKS
+1793 ERTTSRTYTTQTPKS
-1808 HGVTKITTGQKPT
+1808 HGVTKITTEQKPT
-1821 VKATCQ
+1821 VKPTCQ

-1841 SSAPSGGDEET
+1841 SSEPS
-1852 YNNIMARGEK
+1852 
-1862 ICHKPEYITEL
+1862 
-1873 ECRAESHPK
+1873 
-1882 ISINE
+1882 
-1887 TGQVV
+1887 
-1892 ECNPDYGLICRNQD
+1892 
-1906 QKGKFKMCLNY
+1906 
-1917 EIRVLCCE
+1917 
-1925 PMDNSKSRDNFPF
+1925 
-1938 CAHHNHFT
+1938 
-1946 SNFTPNS
+1946 
-1953 NDLGYNISNDSHDHI
+1953 
-1968 GHYKAKSRD
+1968 
-1977 NFSFCAHHNHF
+1977 
-1988 TSNFTPNSNDLGYNI
+1988 
-2003 SNNSHDHIGHYKAK
+2003 
-2017 SRDNFPFCAHHNHL
+2017 
-2031 TSNFT
+2031 
-2036 PNSNDLGYN
+2036 
-2045 ISNDSHD
+2045 
-2052 HIGHYKAKSRDNFP
+2052 
-2066 FCAHHNHLTF
+2066 
-2076 NFTPNSNDL
+2076 
-2085 GYNISND
+2085 
-2092 SHDHIGH
+2092 
-2099 YKAKSRDNFPFCAH
+2099 
-2113 HNHLT
+2113 
-2118 SNFTP
+2118 
-2123 NSNDF
+2123 
-2128 RYDIS
+2128 
-2133 NDSHDHIGHYKAN
+2133 
-2146 CEPQCS
+2146 
-2152 WTKWFDVDFPSS
+2152 
-2164 APSGGD
+2164 
-2170 METYNNIIRG
+2170 
-2180 GEKICKKT
+2180 
-2188 DYITRLQCR
+2188 
-2197 AQNHPHVNIEKIG
+2197 
-2210 QVVECNP
+2210 
-2217 DYGLICKNQDQKGK
+2217 
-2231 FKMCFNY
+2231 
-2238 EIRVLCCEPK
+2238 
-2248 INCSTTTATTPTI
+2248 
-2261 PTTIFVTTKSSP
+2261 
-2273 ETTSHS
+2273 
-2279 VPTTTTSPSSSPQ
+2279 
-2292 TPTTSVT
+2292 
-2299 TSPTTPTTTSVTT
+2299 
-2312 KPSPKATSHSV
+2312 
-2323 PTTTTST
+2323 
-2330 PASPQTP
+2330 
-2337 TTSVSTTPT
+2337 
-2346 IPSTSTYPPTYSCEL
+2346 
-2361 QCSWTKWFDV
+2361 
-2371 DFPSSGPNGGDEETY
+2371 GGDEETY

-2407 CRSESHPEISI
+2407 CRSESHPGVSI

-2457 EPINC
+2457 EPVNC

-2479 TKPSPKATSH
+2479 TKS
-2489 SVPTTTTSTP
+2489 
-2499 SSPQTP
+2499 
-2505 TTSVSTP
+2505 
-2512 TTPSTSTYPPTYSC
+2512 
-2526 ELQCSW
+2526 
-2532 TKWFDVDFPSS
+2532 
-2543 GPNGGDEETYNNIMA
+2543 
-2558 RGEKICHKPEYI
+2558 
-2570 TELECRSES
+2570 
-2579 HPEISINET
+2579 
-2588 GQVVECNPD
+2588 
-2597 YGLICRNQDQKG
+2597 
-2609 KFKMCFNYEIR
+2609 
-2620 VLCCE
+2620 
-2625 PINCPITTTTSP
+2625 
-2637 TTPMTTSVTTKPSPE
+2637 SPE
-2652 TTSHSVPTTTTS
+2652 T
-2664 TPSSPQTP
+2664 
-2672 TTSVTTSPT
+2672 
-2681 TPTTTSVTTKP
+2681 
-2692 SPKATSHSVP
+2692 TSHSVP

-2734 IPSCEPQC
+2734 TPSCQPQC

-2786 CRSESHPEISINET
+2786 CRSESHP
-2800 GQVVECNPDY
+2800 GV
-2810 GLICKNQDQKGKFK
+2810 
-2824 MCFNYEIRVLCCE
+2824 
-2837 PINCPIT
+2837 
-2844 TTTSPTTPT
+2844 
-2853 TTSVTT
+2853 
-2859 KPSPKATS
+2859 
-2867 HSVPTTTTSTP
+2867 
-2878 SSPQTPT
+2878 
-2885 TSVSTPTTPSTSTYP
+2885 
-2900 PTYSCELQC
+2900 
-2909 LWTKWFDVDFPS
+2909 
-2921 SGPNGGDEETYNNIM
+2921 
-2936 ARGEKICHKPEYITE
+2936 
-2951 LECRSESHPEIS
+2951 S

-3000 LCCEPINCP
+3000 LCCEP
-3009 ITTTTSPTT
+3009 
-3018 PTTTL
+3018 
-3023 VTTKPSPETTSHSVP
+3023 V
-3038 TTTTSTP
+3038 
-3045 SSPQT
+3045 
-3050 PTTSVT
+3050 
-3056 TSPTTPTT
+3056 
-3064 TSVTTKPSPKA
+3064 
-3075 TSHSVPT
+3075 
-3082 TTTSTPSSP
+3082 
-3091 QTPTTSVSTTPTTT
+3091 
-3105 PSTSTHPPIPSCEPQ
+3105 
-3120 CSWTKWFDVD
+3120 
-3130 FPSSGPNG
+3130 
-3138 GDEETYNNIMA
+3138 
-3149 RGEKIC
+3149 
-3155 HKPEYITE
+3155 
-3163 LECRSESHPE
+3163 
-3173 ISINE
+3173 
-3178 TGQVVECNPDYGL
+3178 
-3191 ICKNQDQKGKFKMC
+3191 
-3205 FNYEIRVLCCE
+3205 
-3216 PINCPITTTTSPTT
+3216 NCPITTTTSPTT

-3262 PTTSVSTTPT
+3262 PMTSVSTPTEKIPSTTPT

-3278 THPPIPSCEPQCS
+3278 TYSPTPSCQPQCS

-3327 EYITE
+3327 EHITE
-3332 LECRSESHPEISINE
+3332 LECRSESHPEVSINE

-3372 MCFNYEIRV
+3372 I
-3381 LCCEPINCPITTTT
+3381 
-3395 SPTTPTTTSVTTKP
+3395 
-3409 SPETISHSVPTTT
+3409 
-3422 TSTPSSP
+3422 
-3429 QTPTTSVTTS
+3429 
-3439 PTTPTTTSVTTKPS
+3439 
-3453 PKATSHSVPTT
+3453 
-3464 TTSTPSSPQ
+3464 
-3473 TPTTSVSTT
+3473 
-3482 PTTTPSTSTHP
+3482 
-3493 PTPSCEPQCSW
+3493 
-3504 TKWFDV
+3504 
-3510 DFPSSGPNGGDEETY
+3510 
-3525 NNIMARG
+3525 
-3532 EKICHKPE
+3532 
-3540 YITEL
+3540 
-3545 ECRSESHPEISINE
+3545 
-3559 TGQVVEC
+3559 
-3566 NPDYGLICKNQDQKG
+3566 
-3581 KFKMCFNYEIRVLC
+3581 
-3595 CEPINCPITT
+3595 
-3605 TTSPTTP
+3605 
-3612 TTTSVTTKPSPE
+3612 
-3624 TTSHSVPTTT
+3624 
-3634 TSTPSS
+3634 
-3640 PQTPTTSVSTT
+3640 
-3651 PTTTPSTSTHPP
+3651 
-3663 IPSCEPQCSWT
+3663 
-3674 KWFDVDFPSSGP
+3674 
-3686 NGGDEET
+3686 
-3693 YNNIMARGEKICHK
+3693 
-3707 PEYITELE
+3707 
-3715 CRSESHPEI
+3715 
-3724 SINETG
+3724 
-3730 QVVECNP
+3730 
-3737 DYGLICKNQD
+3737 
-3747 QTGKFKM
+3747 
-3754 CFNYE
+3754 
-3759 IRVLCCEPINCPIT
+3759 
-3773 TTTSPTTPTTTSV
+3773 
-3786 TTKPSPETTSHSV
+3786 
-3799 PTTTTSTPSSPQ
+3799 
-3811 TPTTSVSTT
+3811 
-3820 PTTTPSTS
+3820 
-3828 THPPIPSC
+3828 
-3836 EPQCSWTKW
+3836 
-3845 FDVDFPSSG
+3845 
-3854 PNGGDE
+3854 
-3860 ETYNNIM
+3860 
-3867 ARGEKIC
+3867 
-3874 HKPEYITEL
+3874 
-3883 ECRSESHPEISIN
+3883 
-3896 ETGQV
+3896 
-3901 VECNPDYGLI
+3901 
-3911 CRNQD
+3911 
-3916 QKGKFKMC
+3916 
-3924 FNYEIRVLC
+3924 
-3933 CEPINCPITTTTS
+3933 
-3946 PTTPTTTSVTT
+3946 
-3957 KPSPETTSHSV
+3957 
-3968 PTTTTSTPS
+3968 
-3977 SPQTPT
+3977 
-3983 TSVSTTPTTTPSTST
+3983 
-3998 HPPIPS
+3998 
-4004 CEPQCSWTKWF
+4004 
-4015 DVDFPSSG
+4015 
-4023 PNGGD
+4023 
-4028 EETYNNIMAR
+4028 
-4038 GEKIC
+4038 
-4043 HKPEYI
+4043 
-4049 TELECRSESHPE
+4049 
-4061 ISINETGQVV
+4061 
-4071 ECNPDYG
+4071 
-4078 LICRNQ
+4078 
-4084 DQKGKFKMCFN
+4084 
-4095 YEIRVLCCEPINC
+4095 
-4108 PITTT
+4108 
-4113 TSPTTPTTTS
+4113 
-4123 VTTKPSPETASHS
+4123 
-4136 VPTTTTST
+4136 
-4144 PSSPQTPTTSVSTTP
+4144 
-4159 TTTPSTSTH
+4159 
-4168 PPIPSCEPQCSW
+4168 
-4180 TKWFDVDFPSSGPN
+4180 
-4194 GGDEETYNNIMARGE
+4194 
-4209 KICHKPE
+4209 
-4216 YITELECRSESHPE
+4216 
-4230 ISINETG
+4230 
-4237 QVVECNPDYG
+4237 
-4247 LICRNQD
+4247 
-4254 QKGKFKMCFNY
+4254 
-4265 EIRVLCCE
+4265 
-4273 PINCPITTTTSPTTP
+4273 
-4288 TTTSVTTK
+4288 
-4296 PSPETTSHSVPT
+4296 
-4308 TTTSTPSSP
+4308 
-4317 QTPTTS
+4317 
-4323 VTTSPTTPTTTS
+4323 
-4335 VTTKP
+4335 
-4340 SPKATSHS
+4340 
-4348 VPTTTTSTPSSPQTP
+4348 
-4363 TTSVST
+4363 
-4369 TPTTTPS
+4369 
-4376 TSTHP
+4376 
-4381 PIPSCEPQCS
+4381 
-4391 WTKWFDVDFPSSG
+4391 
-4404 PNGGDEET
+4404 
-4412 YNNIMA
+4412 
-4418 RGEKICHKPEYITE
+4418 
-4432 LECRS
+4432 
-4437 ESHPEISINETG
+4437 
-4449 QVVECNPDY
+4449 
-4458 GLICKNQDQK
+4458 
-4468 GKFKMCFNYEI
+4468 
-4479 RVLCCE
+4479 
-4485 PINCPIT
+4485 
-4492 TTTSP
+4492 
-4497 TTPTTTSVTTKPSP
+4497 
-4511 ETTSH
+4511 
-4516 SVPTTTTSTPSSPQT
+4516 
-4531 PTTSVSTT
+4531 
-4539 PTTTPSTSTHPPIP
+4539 
-4553 SCEPQCSW
+4553 
-4561 TKWFDVDFPSSGP
+4561 
-4574 NGGDEETYNNIM
+4574 
-4586 ARGEKICH
+4586 
-4594 KPEYITELE
+4594 
-4603 CRSESHPEISI
+4603 
-4614 NETGQVVE
+4614 
-4622 CNPDYGLICKN
+4622 
-4633 QDQKGKFKM
+4633 
-4642 CFNYEIR
+4642 
-4649 VLCCEP
+4649 
-4655 INCPITT
+4655 
-4662 TTSPTTPT
+4662 
-4670 TTSVTTKPSPETTSH
+4670 
-4685 SVPTTTTST
+4685 
-4694 PSSPQTPTTSVTTSP
+4694 
-4709 TTPTTTSVTTKPS
+4709 
-4722 PETTSHSVPTTT
+4722 
-4734 TSTPSS
+4734 
-4740 PQTPTTSVTTS
+4740 
-4751 PTTPTTTSVT
+4751 
-4761 TKPSPETTSHSV
+4761 
-4773 PTTTTSTP
+4773 
-4781 SSPQTPTT
+4781 
-4789 SVTTSP
+4789 
-4795 TTPTTTSVTTKPSP
+4795 
-4809 ETTSH
+4809 
-4814 SVPTTTTSTPT
+4814 
-4825 SPQTPTTSVSTT
+4825 
-4837 PTTTPSTSTHPPT
+4837 
-4850 PSCEPQCSWT
+4850 
-4860 KWFDV
+4860 
-4865 DFPSSGPNGGD
+4865 
-4876 EETYN
+4876 
-4881 NIMARGEKICH
+4881 
-4892 KPEYITE
+4892 
-4899 LECRS
+4899 
-4904 ESHPEISINETGQVV
+4904 
-4919 ECNPDYGLI
+4919 
-4928 CKNQDQ
+4928 
-4934 KGKFKMCFNYEIRV
+4934 CFNYEIRV

-4967 PTIPTKTSA
+4967 PTISMKTSA

-4998 PPSSSSCYCFLS
+4998 PHSSSSCYCFLS
-5010 GKVYPSGTVIYNQ
+5010 GKVYPAGTVIYNQ
-5023 TDNAGHC
+5023 TDNAGYC

-5044 VESCPTV
+5044 AESCPTI
-5051 APTPSPS
+5051 APAPSPS

-5064 TAIDTSATTS
+5064 TAIDTSATTPRL
-5074 TSPSHGCLNAEP
+5074 PSASSSRPPVTTGKSSGCLNAEP
-5086 PRQKGETWFI
+5086 PRKKGETWFM

-5117 PPVKELSCT
+5117 PPVKELSCA

-5263 ELGVQVMFSGML
+5263 EIGVQVMFSGML

-5302 ECRLPDGKVVSS
+5302 ECRLPDGKMASS
-5314 CSAMSSSWKYHVP
+5314 CSAMSGSWKYHVP
-5327 DQPYCA
+5327 GQPYCA

-5338 PPAPSLT
+5338 PPVPSPT

-5361 KVFEACHH
+5361 EVFEACHH
-5369 VIPPEPYFEACVYD
+5369 VIPPEPYFEGCVYD
-5383 QCRVPDSL
+5383 QCRVPDGL

-5405 AQGVCIDWR
+5405 AEGVCIDWR

-5421 ALTCPDGQVYQAC
+5421 ALTCPAGQVYQAC
-5434 GPTNPPTCQSP
+5434 GPIYPPTCQSP
-5445 QGSLNSNLTLPGN
+5445 QGSINSSLTLPGN
-5458 ISILTEGCFC
+5458 IGVLTEGCFC

-5476 FESKVCVPATPSE
+5476 FDSEVCVPATPSE

-5498 GEPVR
+5498 GEPVK
-5503 PGAKVPSDPCEI
+5503 PGATVPSGLCET
-5515 CSCVCDDN
+5515 CSCVRDDN
-5523 PESKTSAILCQP
+5523 PESKKSVIHCQP

-5545 YKYQEEPGHCCGKCV
+5545 FKYQEEPGRCCGKCV

-5569 SSGVHTNSSGV
+5569 GSAVH
-5580 QLVQPGQTWSNPED
+5580 LVKPGQTWSSPED

-5671 CQGNCGDTMSMNG
+5671 CQGNCGDTMS
-5684 HDEPQSGC
+5684 
-5692 SDRARA
+5692 
-5698 PPAVSSPTAP
+5698 
-5708 IPTRKLREGL
+5708 I
-5718 AAQRGTR
+5718 
-5725 PRGFADPRSGAPC
+5725 
-5738 APLARRERGAGAG
+5738 
-5751 EPRPRLTPLALPG
+5751 
-5764 SYSFES
+5764 YSFES

-5780 RELSTSRRN
+5780 RELSTSQRN
-5789 VTLRCPDG
+5789 VTLTCPDG

-5817 DQPDGGSGESEESGD
+5817 DKPDGGSGEGEESGES
-5832 NEEEPARSQE
+5832 EEEPARSQE
-5842 RGPAAQQSLRRP
+5842 T

>member
-662 YHRNRRRHSKHAIF
+662 YHR
-676 HTRILVL
+676 
-683 TLILVLVLVL
+683 
-693 LLALALTLSL
+693 
-703 VLILALALTLS
+703 
-714 LVLILAMAL
+714 
-723 VLTLI
+723 
-728 LVLVLVLILAPALIL
+728 
-743 TLVLIL
+743 
-749 ALALTLSLVL
+749 
-759 ILALALA
+759 
-766 LALTLILILVL
+766 
-777 VLVLILAL
+777 
-785 TLVLIL
+785 
-791 ALPLTLFLVLILA
+791 
-804 LALALTL
+804 
-811 ILVLALTL
+811 
-819 ILILVLSLALV
+819 
-830 LVLTLALSLAL
+830 
-841 EHFYSHPNCMF
+841 NCMF

-1521 TLGANSGDF
+1521 TLVFSWNLSYSVPYALGSFSSLGPPDVPFSTVHFPHCPTVIWGYTKSFAVPTTHTGVTTMVFRESISTPSTKSEATECVKEVCTWSPWLDVSHPGTGANSGDF

-1785 KENVCGPK
+1785 KENVC
-1793 VETTSRAYTTQTPKS
+1793 
-1808 HGVTKITTGQKPT
+1808 
-1821 VKATCQ
+1821 
-1827 PQCSWTKWF
+1827 
-1836 DVDFP
+1836 
-1841 SSAPSGGDEET
+1841 
-1852 YNNIMARGEK
+1852 
-1862 ICHKPEYITEL
+1862 
-1873 ECRAESHPK
+1873 
-1882 ISINE
+1882 
-1887 TGQVV
+1887 
-1892 ECNPDYGLICRNQD
+1892 
-1906 QKGKFKMCLNY
+1906 
-1917 EIRVLCCE
+1917 
-1925 PMDNSKSRDNFPF
+1925 
-1938 CAHHNHFT
+1938 
-1946 SNFTPNS
+1946 
-1953 NDLGYNISNDSHDHI
+1953 
-1968 GHYKAKSRD
+1968 
-1977 NFSFCAHHNHF
+1977 
-1988 TSNFTPNSNDLGYNI
+1988 
-2003 SNNSHDHIGHYKAK
+2003 
-2017 SRDNFPFCAHHNHL
+2017 
-2031 TSNFT
+2031 
-2036 PNSNDLGYN
+2036 
-2045 ISNDSHD
+2045 
-2052 HIGHYKAKSRDNFP
+2052 
-2066 FCAHHNHLTF
+2066 
-2076 NFTPNSNDL
+2076 
-2085 GYNISND
+2085 
-2092 SHDHIGH
+2092 
-2099 YKAKSRDNFPFCAH
+2099 
-2113 HNHLT
+2113 
-2118 SNFTP
+2118 
-2123 NSNDF
+2123 
-2128 RYDIS
+2128 
-2133 NDSHDHIGHYKAN
+2133 
-2146 CEPQCS
+2146 
-2152 WTKWFDVDFPSS
+2152 
-2164 APSGGD
+2164 
-2170 METYNNIIRG
+2170 
-2180 GEKICKKT
+2180 
-2188 DYITRLQCR
+2188 
-2197 AQNHPHVNIEKIG
+2197 
-2210 QVVECNP
+2210 
-2217 DYGLICKNQDQKGK
+2217 
-2231 FKMCFNY
+2231 
-2238 EIRVLCCEPK
+2238 
-2248 INCSTTTATTPTI
+2248 
-2261 PTTIFVTTKSSP
+2261 
-2273 ETTSHS
+2273 
-2279 VPTTTTSPSSSPQ
+2279 
-2292 TPTTSVT
+2292 
-2299 TSPTTPTTTSVTT
+2299 
-2312 KPSPKATSHSV
+2312 
-2323 PTTTTST
+2323 
-2330 PASPQTP
+2330 
-2337 TTSVSTTPT
+2337 
-2346 IPSTSTYPPTYSCEL
+2346 
-2361 QCSWTKWFDV
+2361 
-2371 DFPSSGPNGGDEETY
+2371 
-2386 NNIMARGEKI
+2386 
-2396 CHKPEYITELE
+2396 
-2407 CRSESHPEISI
+2407 
-2418 NETGQVVECNPDY
+2418 
-2431 GLICRNQDQKGK
+2431 
-2443 FKMCF
+2443 
-2448 NYEIRVLCC
+2448 
-2457 EPINC
+2457 
-2462 PITTTTSP
+2462 
-2470 TTPTTTSVT
+2470 
-2479 TKPSPKATSH
+2479 
-2489 SVPTTTTSTP
+2489 
-2499 SSPQTP
+2499 
-2505 TTSVSTP
+2505 
-2512 TTPSTSTYPPTYSC
+2512 
-2526 ELQCSW
+2526 
-2532 TKWFDVDFPSS
+2532 
-2543 GPNGGDEETYNNIMA
+2543 
-2558 RGEKICHKPEYI
+2558 
-2570 TELECRSES
+2570 
-2579 HPEISINET
+2579 
-2588 GQVVECNPD
+2588 
-2597 YGLICRNQDQKG
+2597 
-2609 KFKMCFNYEIR
+2609 
-2620 VLCCE
+2620 
-2625 PINCPITTTTSP
+2625 
-2637 TTPMTTSVTTKPSPE
+2637 
-2652 TTSHSVPTTTTS
+2652 
-2664 TPSSPQTP
+2664 
-2672 TTSVTTSPT
+2672 VTTSPT

-2734 IPSCEPQC
+2734 I
-2742 SWTKWFDV
+2742 
-2750 DFPSSGPNGGDEET
+2750 
-2764 YNNIMARGEKI
+2764 
-2775 CHKPEYITELE
+2775 
-2786 CRSESHPEISINET
+2786 
-2800 GQVVECNPDY
+2800 
-2810 GLICKNQDQKGKFK
+2810 
-2824 MCFNYEIRVLCCE
+2824 
-2837 PINCPIT
+2837 
-2844 TTTSPTTPT
+2844 
-2853 TTSVTT
+2853 
-2859 KPSPKATS
+2859 
-2867 HSVPTTTTSTP
+2867 
-2878 SSPQTPT
+2878 
-2885 TSVSTPTTPSTSTYP
+2885 
-2900 PTYSCELQC
+2900 
-2909 LWTKWFDVDFPS
+2909 
-2921 SGPNGGDEETYNNIM
+2921 
-2936 ARGEKICHKPEYITE
+2936 
-2951 LECRSESHPEIS
+2951 
-2963 INETGQVVECNPD
+2963 
-2976 YGLICRNQDQKGKF
+2976 
-2990 KMCFN
+2990 
-2995 YEIRV
+2995 
-3000 LCCEPINCP
+3000 
-3009 ITTTTSPTT
+3009 
-3018 PTTTL
+3018 
-3023 VTTKPSPETTSHSVP
+3023 
-3038 TTTTSTP
+3038 
-3045 SSPQT
+3045 
-3050 PTTSVT
+3050 
-3056 TSPTTPTT
+3056 
-3064 TSVTTKPSPKA
+3064 
-3075 TSHSVPT
+3075 
-3082 TTTSTPSSP
+3082 
-3091 QTPTTSVSTTPTTT
+3091 
-3105 PSTSTHPPIPSCEPQ
+3105 
-3120 CSWTKWFDVD
+3120 
-3130 FPSSGPNG
+3130 
-3138 GDEETYNNIMA
+3138 
-3149 RGEKIC
+3149 
-3155 HKPEYITE
+3155 
-3163 LECRSESHPE
+3163 
-3173 ISINE
+3173 
-3178 TGQVVECNPDYGL
+3178 
-3191 ICKNQDQKGKFKMC
+3191 
-3205 FNYEIRVLCCE
+3205 
-3216 PINCPITTTTSPTT
+3216 
-3230 PTTTSVTTKPS
+3230 
-3241 PETTSHSVPT
+3241 
-3251 TTTSTPSSPQT
+3251 
-3262 PTTSVSTTPT
+3262 
-3272 TTPSTS
+3272 
-3278 THPPIPSCEPQCS
+3278 
-3291 WTKWFDVDFP
+3291 
-3301 SSGPNGGDEETY
+3301 
-3313 NNIMARGEKICHKP
+3313 
-3327 EYITE
+3327 
-3332 LECRSESHPEISINE
+3332 
-3347 TGQVVEC
+3347 
-3354 NPDYGLIC
+3354 
-3362 RNQDQKGKFK
+3362 
-3372 MCFNYEIRV
+3372 
-3381 LCCEPINCPITTTT
+3381 
-3395 SPTTPTTTSVTTKP
+3395 
-3409 SPETISHSVPTTT
+3409 
-3422 TSTPSSP
+3422 
-3429 QTPTTSVTTS
+3429 
-3439 PTTPTTTSVTTKPS
+3439 
-3453 PKATSHSVPTT
+3453 
-3464 TTSTPSSPQ
+3464 
-3473 TPTTSVSTT
+3473 
-3482 PTTTPSTSTHP
+3482 
-3493 PTPSCEPQCSW
+3493 
-3504 TKWFDV
+3504 
-3510 DFPSSGPNGGDEETY
+3510 
-3525 NNIMARG
+3525 
-3532 EKICHKPE
+3532 
-3540 YITEL
+3540 
-3545 ECRSESHPEISINE
+3545 
-3559 TGQVVEC
+3559 
-3566 NPDYGLICKNQDQKG
+3566 
-3581 KFKMCFNYEIRVLC
+3581 
-3595 CEPINCPITT
+3595 
-3605 TTSPTTP
+3605 
-3612 TTTSVTTKPSPE
+3612 
-3624 TTSHSVPTTT
+3624 
-3634 TSTPSS
+3634 
-3640 PQTPTTSVSTT
+3640 
-3651 PTTTPSTSTHPP
+3651 
-3663 IPSCEPQCSWT
+3663 
-3674 KWFDVDFPSSGP
+3674 
-3686 NGGDEET
+3686 
-3693 YNNIMARGEKICHK
+3693 
-3707 PEYITELE
+3707 
-3715 CRSESHPEI
+3715 
-3724 SINETG
+3724 
-3730 QVVECNP
+3730 
-3737 DYGLICKNQD
+3737 
-3747 QTGKFKM
+3747 
-3754 CFNYE
+3754 
-3759 IRVLCCEPINCPIT
+3759 
-3773 TTTSPTTPTTTSV
+3773 
-3786 TTKPSPETTSHSV
+3786 
-3799 PTTTTSTPSSPQ
+3799 
-3811 TPTTSVSTT
+3811 
-3820 PTTTPSTS
+3820 
-3828 THPPIPSC
+3828 
-3836 EPQCSWTKW
+3836 
-3845 FDVDFPSSG
+3845 
-3854 PNGGDE
+3854 
-3860 ETYNNIM
+3860 
-3867 ARGEKIC
+3867 
-3874 HKPEYITEL
+3874 
-3883 ECRSESHPEISIN
+3883 
-3896 ETGQV
+3896 
-3901 VECNPDYGLI
+3901 
-3911 CRNQD
+3911 
-3916 QKGKFKMC
+3916 
-3924 FNYEIRVLC
+3924 
-3933 CEPINCPITTTTS
+3933 
-3946 PTTPTTTSVTT
+3946 
-3957 KPSPETTSHSV
+3957 
-3968 PTTTTSTPS
+3968 
-3977 SPQTPT
+3977 
-3983 TSVSTTPTTTPSTST
+3983 
-3998 HPPIPS
+3998 
-4004 CEPQCSWTKWF
+4004 
-4015 DVDFPSSG
+4015 
-4023 PNGGD
+4023 
-4028 EETYNNIMAR
+4028 
-4038 GEKIC
+4038 
-4043 HKPEYI
+4043 
-4049 TELECRSESHPE
+4049 
-4061 ISINETGQVV
+4061 
-4071 ECNPDYG
+4071 
-4078 LICRNQ
+4078 
-4084 DQKGKFKMCFN
+4084 
-4095 YEIRVLCCEPINC
+4095 
-4108 PITTT
+4108 
-4113 TSPTTPTTTS
+4113 
-4123 VTTKPSPETASHS
+4123 
-4136 VPTTTTST
+4136 
-4144 PSSPQTPTTSVSTTP
+4144 
-4159 TTTPSTSTH
+4159 
-4168 PPIPSCEPQCSW
+4168 
-4180 TKWFDVDFPSSGPN
+4180 
-4194 GGDEETYNNIMARGE
+4194 
-4209 KICHKPE
+4209 
-4216 YITELECRSESHPE
+4216 
-4230 ISINETG
+4230 
-4237 QVVECNPDYG
+4237 
-4247 LICRNQD
+4247 
-4254 QKGKFKMCFNY
+4254 
-4265 EIRVLCCE
+4265 
-4273 PINCPITTTTSPTTP
+4273 
-4288 TTTSVTTK
+4288 
-4296 PSPETTSHSVPT
+4296 
-4308 TTTSTPSSP
+4308 
-4317 QTPTTS
+4317 
-4323 VTTSPTTPTTTS
+4323 
-4335 VTTKP
+4335 
-4340 SPKATSHS
+4340 
-4348 VPTTTTSTPSSPQTP
+4348 
-4363 TTSVST
+4363 
-4369 TPTTTPS
+4369 
-4376 TSTHP
+4376 
-4381 PIPSCEPQCS
+4381 
-4391 WTKWFDVDFPSSG
+4391 
-4404 PNGGDEET
+4404 
-4412 YNNIMA
+4412 
-4418 RGEKICHKPEYITE
+4418 
-4432 LECRS
+4432 
-4437 ESHPEISINETG
+4437 
-4449 QVVECNPDY
+4449 
-4458 GLICKNQDQK
+4458 
-4468 GKFKMCFNYEI
+4468 
-4479 RVLCCE
+4479 
-4485 PINCPIT
+4485 
-4492 TTTSP
+4492 
-4497 TTPTTTSVTTKPSP
+4497 
-4511 ETTSH
+4511 
-4516 SVPTTTTSTPSSPQT
+4516 
-4531 PTTSVSTT
+4531 
-4539 PTTTPSTSTHPPIP
+4539 
-4553 SCEPQCSW
+4553 
-4561 TKWFDVDFPSSGP
+4561 
-4574 NGGDEETYNNIM
+4574 
-4586 ARGEKICH
+4586 
-4594 KPEYITELE
+4594 
-4603 CRSESHPEISI
+4603 
-4614 NETGQVVE
+4614 
-4622 CNPDYGLICKN
+4622 
-4633 QDQKGKFKM
+4633 
-4642 CFNYEIR
+4642 
-4649 VLCCEP
+4649 
-4655 INCPITT
+4655 
-4662 TTSPTTPT
+4662 
-4670 TTSVTTKPSPETTSH
+4670 
-4685 SVPTTTTST
+4685 
-4694 PSSPQTPTTSVTTSP
+4694 
-4709 TTPTTTSVTTKPS
+4709 
-4722 PETTSHSVPTTT
+4722 
-4734 TSTPSS
+4734 
-4740 PQTPTTSVTTS
+4740 
-4751 PTTPTTTSVT
+4751 
-4761 TKPSPETTSHSV
+4761 
-4773 PTTTTSTP
+4773 
-4781 SSPQTPTT
+4781 
-4789 SVTTSP
+4789 
-4795 TTPTTTSVTTKPSP
+4795 
-4809 ETTSH
+4809 
-4814 SVPTTTTSTPT
+4814 
-4825 SPQTPTTSVSTT
+4825 
-4837 PTTTPSTSTHPPT
+4837 

-5671 CQGNCGDTMSMNG
+5671 CQGNCGDTMSMPLGGTGAQLGRHQDDGLRPVGSNNTSSSALSLCPPPRG
-5684 HDEPQSGC
+5684 ALETLLGFGGGSRTGRDKQGTNCRSQLAQSVPAPRLPAPAAREVSGSSDENAGVTPWKGQEAAQVTGLPSGGRGEEEEA
-5692 SDRARA
+5692 S
-5698 PPAVSSPTAP
+5698 VSSPDLGHKM
-5708 IPTRKLREGL
+5708 RHL
-5718 AAQRGTR
+5718 Q
-5725 PRGFADPRSGAPC
+5725 
-5738 APLARRERGAGAG
+5738 G
-5751 EPRPRLTPLALPG
+5751 E
-5764 SYSFES
+5764 
-5770 NALEHRCRCC
+5770 
-5780 RELSTSRRN
+5780 
-5789 VTLRCPDG
+5789 
-5797 SSLAFA
+5797 
-5803 FSQVEECGCQRLRC
+5803 
-5817 DQPDGGSGESEESGD
+5817 
-5832 NEEEPARSQE
+5832 
-5842 RGPAAQQSLRRP
+5842 RP
-5854 GAAPAAQR
+5854 GCLPASAWDKC
-5862 PR
+5862 

>member
-662 YHRNRRRHSKHAIF
+662 YHRNRRGHSKHAIF

-693 LLALALTLSL
+693 LLALALTLSLVLILALALILSL

-1785 KENVCGPK
+1785 KENVCGTK

-1925 PMDNSKSRDNFPF
+1925 PMDNSKSQDNFPF

-1977 NFSFCAHHNHF
+1977 NFPFCAHHNHF

-2909 LWTKWFDVDFPS
+2909 
-2921 SGPNGGDEETYNNIM
+2921 
-2936 ARGEKICHKPEYITE
+2936 
-2951 LECRSESHPEIS
+2951 
-2963 INETGQVVECNPD
+2963 
-2976 YGLICRNQDQKGKF
+2976 
-2990 KMCFN
+2990 
-2995 YEIRV
+2995 
-3000 LCCEPINCP
+3000 
-3009 ITTTTSPTT
+3009 
-3018 PTTTL
+3018 
-3023 VTTKPSPETTSHSVP
+3023 
-3038 TTTTSTP
+3038 
-3045 SSPQT
+3045 
-3050 PTTSVT
+3050 
-3056 TSPTTPTT
+3056 
-3064 TSVTTKPSPKA
+3064 
-3075 TSHSVPT
+3075 
-3082 TTTSTPSSP
+3082 
-3091 QTPTTSVSTTPTTT
+3091 
-3105 PSTSTHPPIPSCEPQ
+3105 
-3120 CSWTKWFDVD
+3120 
-3130 FPSSGPNG
+3130 
-3138 GDEETYNNIMA
+3138 
-3149 RGEKIC
+3149 
-3155 HKPEYITE
+3155 
-3163 LECRSESHPE
+3163 
-3173 ISINE
+3173 
-3178 TGQVVECNPDYGL
+3178 
-3191 ICKNQDQKGKFKMC
+3191 
-3205 FNYEIRVLCCE
+3205 
-3216 PINCPITTTTSPTT
+3216 
-3230 PTTTSVTTKPS
+3230 
-3241 PETTSHSVPT
+3241 
-3251 TTTSTPSSPQT
+3251 
-3262 PTTSVSTTPT
+3262 
-3272 TTPSTS
+3272 
-3278 THPPIPSCEPQCS
+3278 S

-3786 TTKPSPETTSHSV
+3786 TTKPSPETT
-3799 PTTTTSTPSSPQ
+3799 
-3811 TPTTSVSTT
+3811 
-3820 PTTTPSTS
+3820 
-3828 THPPIPSC
+3828 
-3836 EPQCSWTKW
+3836 
-3845 FDVDFPSSG
+3845 
-3854 PNGGDE
+3854 
-3860 ETYNNIM
+3860 
-3867 ARGEKIC
+3867 
-3874 HKPEYITEL
+3874 
-3883 ECRSESHPEISIN
+3883 
-3896 ETGQV
+3896 
-3901 VECNPDYGLI
+3901 
-3911 CRNQD
+3911 
-3916 QKGKFKMC
+3916 
-3924 FNYEIRVLC
+3924 
-3933 CEPINCPITTTTS
+3933 
-3946 PTTPTTTSVTT
+3946 
-3957 KPSPETTSHSV
+3957 
-3968 PTTTTSTPS
+3968 
-3977 SPQTPT
+3977 
-3983 TSVSTTPTTTPSTST
+3983 
-3998 HPPIPS
+3998 
-4004 CEPQCSWTKWF
+4004 
-4015 DVDFPSSG
+4015 
-4023 PNGGD
+4023 
-4028 EETYNNIMAR
+4028 
-4038 GEKIC
+4038 
-4043 HKPEYI
+4043 
-4049 TELECRSESHPE
+4049 
-4061 ISINETGQVV
+4061 
-4071 ECNPDYG
+4071 
-4078 LICRNQ
+4078 
-4084 DQKGKFKMCFN
+4084 
-4095 YEIRVLCCEPINC
+4095 
-4108 PITTT
+4108 
-4113 TSPTTPTTTS
+4113 
-4123 VTTKPSPETASHS
+4123 SHS

-5671 CQGNCGDTMSMNG
+5671 CQGNCGDTMS
-5684 HDEPQSGC
+5684 
-5692 SDRARA
+5692 
-5698 PPAVSSPTAP
+5698 
-5708 IPTRKLREGL
+5708 I
-5718 AAQRGTR
+5718 
-5725 PRGFADPRSGAPC
+5725 
-5738 APLARRERGAGAG
+5738 
-5751 EPRPRLTPLALPG
+5751 
-5764 SYSFES
+5764 YSFES

>member
-1 MASCPLGSQDAP
+1 MGAGSWGQALPLWALLLLASSSRQQQQPGHDTPRVLYNLPGALQKQD
-13 GRGSGARRESVAQ
+13 SFS
-26 GQRPGSPALPAS
+26 GSPLRVSMP
-38 SGGPP
+38 
-43 SRAGPHVRGSPRGGA
+43 VMTTISPIKT
-58 RAACSREGGG
+58 
-68 AGGGASRSAWPP
+68 
-80 PAYSPSHNGQ
+80 YSPSHNGQ

-127 DFNVQIRRSP
+127 DFNIQIRRSP
-137 GPNATTAVSRVT
+137 GPNATTTVSRVT

-156 LEMSL
+156 LEMSP

-174 FSQAGILIEKS
+174 FSQAGILVEKS

-200 WNQDDGILLELD
+200 WNQDDGLLLELD

-237 NNVRLTAAQFGNM
+237 NNIRLTAAQYGNM
-250 QKLDGPTEQ
+250 QKMDGPTEQ

-265 AAPHNCM
+265 AAPHNCT

-282 RSAPFF
+282 LSAPFF
-288 ACHALVDVGS
+288 ACHALVDVDS

-307 CGCDEGQRAACIC
+307 CRCDEGQRAACIC

-325 YSRQCAHAGGLPADW
+325 YSRQCAHAGGLPANW
-340 RAPELCPKTCP
+340 RGPKLCPKTCP
-351 GNMQYRECG
+351 WNMQYRECG

-400 VPVNRCFCTYKGQP
+400 VPVNQCFCTYKGQP

-497 CLKSVSLSIGQTVI
+497 CLKSVSLSVGQTVI
-511 VVKSTGEVF
+511 VIKSTGEVF

-581 GNFNNVQADDF
+581 GNFNNIQADDF

-639 WCGLLTDRQG
+639 WCGLLTDPQG

-662 YHRNRRRHSKHAIF
+662 YHR
-676 HTRILVL
+676 
-683 TLILVLVLVL
+683 
-693 LLALALTLSL
+693 
-703 VLILALALTLS
+703 
-714 LVLILAMAL
+714 
-723 VLTLI
+723 
-728 LVLVLVLILAPALIL
+728 
-743 TLVLIL
+743 
-749 ALALTLSLVL
+749 
-759 ILALALA
+759 
-766 LALTLILILVL
+766 
-777 VLVLILAL
+777 
-785 TLVLIL
+785 
-791 ALPLTLFLVLILA
+791 
-804 LALALTL
+804 
-811 ILVLALTL
+811 
-819 ILILVLSLALV
+819 
-830 LVLTLALSLAL
+830 
-841 EHFYSHPNCMF
+841 NCMF

-883 GWRTGV
+883 GWRAGV

-898 SLMYHYHIT
+898 SLTYHYHIT

-966 SVHDNGVICT
+966 SVHDNGAICT

-983 CIGGQVPKPV
+983 CIGGQVPKPA

-1241 TRSLSVVGDVW
+1241 TRSLSVVGDVQ

-1265 DTVPV
+1265 DAVPV

-1291 NSAVFSAC
+1291 NSAVFAAC

-1343 ICVSWRTP
+1343 VCVSWRTP

-1434 SPVPSDENCH
+1434 SPVPSDQNCH

-1505 DLTTTA
+1505 DFTTPA

-1521 TLGANSGDF
+1521 TLGRHSTCQGHKVTSVPPVTSLATEHFTTPLPMTGPTVTVTKSETTECVKEVCTWSPWLDVSHPGTGANSGDF

-1597 CCASQ
+1597 CCTSQ
-1602 PCEPSTV
+1602 SCEPSTV

-1619 STVTPAIST
+1619 STVTPATST
-1628 SSPSTTPEPGSH
+1628 SSPSTIPEPESH
-1640 STKTTASPTTTK
+1640 STKTTVSPTTK
-1652 ENETRESHSSSP
+1652 EKETTESHSPSP
-1664 KTSEN
+1664 KTLEN
-1669 SSHSPKVTSSKVRR
+1669 SSHSPKVTSVEVRT
-1683 VSVTNPC
+1683 VPVTNPC
-1690 LQEICEWTAWIDGSY
+1690 LQEVCEWTAWIDGSY

-1716 TFKNLRSEGYQFC
+1716 TFKHLRSEGYKFC

-1741 FPNIPLKELEQ
+1741 FPNTPLEELEQ

-1793 VETTSRAYTTQTPKS
+1793 ERTTSRTYTTQTPKS
-1808 HGVTKITTGQKPT
+1808 HGVTKITTEQKPT
-1821 VKATCQ
+1821 VKPTCQ

-1841 SSAPSGGDEET
+1841 SSEPSGGDEET

-1873 ECRAESHPK
+1873 ECRSESHPGV
-1882 ISINE
+1882 SINE

-1925 PMDNSKSRDNFPF
+1925 PMDNCPI
-1938 CAHHNHFT
+1938 T
-1946 SNFTPNS
+1946 SP
-1953 NDLGYNISNDSHDHI
+1953 
-1968 GHYKAKSRD
+1968 
-1977 NFSFCAHHNHF
+1977 
-1988 TSNFTPNSNDLGYNI
+1988 
-2003 SNNSHDHIGHYKAK
+2003 
-2017 SRDNFPFCAHHNHL
+2017 
-2031 TSNFT
+2031 
-2036 PNSNDLGYN
+2036 
-2045 ISNDSHD
+2045 
-2052 HIGHYKAKSRDNFP
+2052 
-2066 FCAHHNHLTF
+2066 
-2076 NFTPNSNDL
+2076 
-2085 GYNISND
+2085 
-2092 SHDHIGH
+2092 
-2099 YKAKSRDNFPFCAH
+2099 
-2113 HNHLT
+2113 
-2118 SNFTP
+2118 
-2123 NSNDF
+2123 
-2128 RYDIS
+2128 
-2133 NDSHDHIGHYKAN
+2133 
-2146 CEPQCS
+2146 
-2152 WTKWFDVDFPSS
+2152 
-2164 APSGGD
+2164 
-2170 METYNNIIRG
+2170 
-2180 GEKICKKT
+2180 
-2188 DYITRLQCR
+2188 
-2197 AQNHPHVNIEKIG
+2197 
-2210 QVVECNP
+2210 
-2217 DYGLICKNQDQKGK
+2217 
-2231 FKMCFNY
+2231 
-2238 EIRVLCCEPK
+2238 
-2248 INCSTTTATTPTI
+2248 TTPT
-2261 PTTIFVTTKSSP
+2261 TTSVTTKPSPETTSHSVPITATSPPTSPQTPTTSVTTSPTTPTTTSVTTKPSP

-2279 VPTTTTSPSSSPQ
+2279 VPTTTTSPPSSPQ

-2312 KPSPKATSHSV
+2312 KPSPETTSHSV
-2323 PTTTTST
+2323 PTTTTSPPT
-2330 PASPQTP
+2330 SPQTP
-2337 TTSVSTTPT
+2337 TTSVTTSPTTPTTTSVTTQPSPETTTHSVPTTTTSPPSSPQTPTTSVTTSPTTPTTTSVTTKPSPETTSHSVPTTTTSPPSSPQTPTTSISTTPT
-2346 IPSTSTYPPTYSCEL
+2346 TTPSTSTHPPTPSCQP

-2407 CRSESHPEISI
+2407 CRSESHPGVSI

-2457 EPINC
+2457 EPVNC

-2479 TKPSPKATSH
+2479 TKPSP
-2489 SVPTTTTSTP
+2489 
-2499 SSPQTP
+2499 
-2505 TTSVSTP
+2505 
-2512 TTPSTSTYPPTYSC
+2512 
-2526 ELQCSW
+2526 
-2532 TKWFDVDFPSS
+2532 
-2543 GPNGGDEETYNNIMA
+2543 
-2558 RGEKICHKPEYI
+2558 
-2570 TELECRSES
+2570 
-2579 HPEISINET
+2579 
-2588 GQVVECNPD
+2588 
-2597 YGLICRNQDQKG
+2597 
-2609 KFKMCFNYEIR
+2609 
-2620 VLCCE
+2620 
-2625 PINCPITTTTSP
+2625 
-2637 TTPMTTSVTTKPSPE
+2637 E
-2652 TTSHSVPTTTTS
+2652 TTSHSVS
-2664 TPSSPQTP
+2664 
-2672 TTSVTTSPT
+2672 
-2681 TPTTTSVTTKP
+2681 
-2692 SPKATSHSVP
+2692 

-2727 STSTHPP
+2727 STSTHPST
-2734 IPSCEPQC
+2734 PSCQPQC

-2786 CRSESHPEISINET
+2786 CRSESHPEVSINET

-2810 GLICKNQDQKGKFK
+2810 GLICRNQDQKGKFK

-2837 PINCPIT
+2837 PVNCPIT
-2844 TTTSPTTPT
+2844 TTTSPTTPI

-2859 KPSPKATS
+2859 KSSPETTS

-2885 TSVSTPTTPSTSTYP
+2885 TSVSTTPTTTPSTSTHP
-2900 PTYSCELQC
+2900 STPSCQPQC
-2909 LWTKWFDVDFPS
+2909 SWTKWFDVDFPS

-2951 LECRSESHPEIS
+2951 LECRSESHPGVS

-3000 LCCEPINCP
+3000 LCCEPVNCP

-3018 PTTTL
+3018 PTTT
-3023 VTTKPSPETTSHSVP
+3023 
-3038 TTTTSTP
+3038 
-3045 SSPQT
+3045 
-3050 PTTSVT
+3050 
-3056 TSPTTPTT
+3056 
-3064 TSVTTKPSPKA
+3064 SVTTKSSPET

-3105 PSTSTHPPIPSCEPQ
+3105 PSTSTHPSTPSCQPQ

-3173 ISINE
+3173 VSINE

-3191 ICKNQDQKGKFKMC
+3191 ICRNQDQKGKFKMC

-3216 PINCPITTTTSPTT
+3216 PVNCPITTTTSPTT
-3230 PTTTSVTTKPS
+3230 PTTTSVTTKSS

-3278 THPPIPSCEPQCS
+3278 THPPTPSCQPQCS

-3332 LECRSESHPEISINE
+3332 LECRSESHPGVSINE

-3381 LCCEPINCPITTTT
+3381 LCCEP
-3395 SPTTPTTTSVTTKP
+3395 V
-3409 SPETISHSVPTTT
+3409 
-3422 TSTPSSP
+3422 
-3429 QTPTTSVTTS
+3429 
-3439 PTTPTTTSVTTKPS
+3439 
-3453 PKATSHSVPTT
+3453 
-3464 TTSTPSSPQ
+3464 
-3473 TPTTSVSTT
+3473 
-3482 PTTTPSTSTHP
+3482 
-3493 PTPSCEPQCSW
+3493 
-3504 TKWFDV
+3504 
-3510 DFPSSGPNGGDEETY
+3510 
-3525 NNIMARG
+3525 
-3532 EKICHKPE
+3532 
-3540 YITEL
+3540 
-3545 ECRSESHPEISINE
+3545 
-3559 TGQVVEC
+3559 
-3566 NPDYGLICKNQDQKG
+3566 
-3581 KFKMCFNYEIRVLC
+3581 
-3595 CEPINCPITT
+3595 NCPITT

-3640 PQTPTTSVSTT
+3640 PQTPMTSVSTPTEKIPSTT
-3651 PTTTPSTSTHPP
+3651 PTTTPSTSTYSPT
-3663 IPSCEPQCSWT
+3663 PSCQPQCSWT

-3707 PEYITELE
+3707 PEHITELE
-3715 CRSESHPEI
+3715 CRSESHPE
-3724 SINETG
+3724 
-3730 QVVECNP
+3730 V
-3737 DYGLICKNQD
+3737 
-3747 QTGKFKM
+3747 
-3754 CFNYE
+3754 
-3759 IRVLCCEPINCPIT
+3759 
-3773 TTTSPTTPTTTSV
+3773 
-3786 TTKPSPETTSHSV
+3786 
-3799 PTTTTSTPSSPQ
+3799 
-3811 TPTTSVSTT
+3811 
-3820 PTTTPSTS
+3820 
-3828 THPPIPSC
+3828 
-3836 EPQCSWTKW
+3836 
-3845 FDVDFPSSG
+3845 
-3854 PNGGDE
+3854 
-3860 ETYNNIM
+3860 
-3867 ARGEKIC
+3867 
-3874 HKPEYITEL
+3874 
-3883 ECRSESHPEISIN
+3883 SIN

-3916 QKGKFKMC
+3916 QKGKFK
-3924 FNYEIRVLC
+3924 I
-3933 CEPINCPITTTTS
+3933 
-3946 PTTPTTTSVTT
+3946 
-3957 KPSPETTSHSV
+3957 
-3968 PTTTTSTPS
+3968 
-3977 SPQTPT
+3977 
-3983 TSVSTTPTTTPSTST
+3983 
-3998 HPPIPS
+3998 
-4004 CEPQCSWTKWF
+4004 
-4015 DVDFPSSG
+4015 
-4023 PNGGD
+4023 
-4028 EETYNNIMAR
+4028 
-4038 GEKIC
+4038 
-4043 HKPEYI
+4043 
-4049 TELECRSESHPE
+4049 
-4061 ISINETGQVV
+4061 
-4071 ECNPDYG
+4071 
-4078 LICRNQ
+4078 
-4084 DQKGKFKMCFN
+4084 
-4095 YEIRVLCCEPINC
+4095 
-4108 PITTT
+4108 
-4113 TSPTTPTTTS
+4113 
-4123 VTTKPSPETASHS
+4123 
-4136 VPTTTTST
+4136 
-4144 PSSPQTPTTSVSTTP
+4144 
-4159 TTTPSTSTH
+4159 
-4168 PPIPSCEPQCSW
+4168 
-4180 TKWFDVDFPSSGPN
+4180 
-4194 GGDEETYNNIMARGE
+4194 
-4209 KICHKPE
+4209 
-4216 YITELECRSESHPE
+4216 
-4230 ISINETG
+4230 
-4237 QVVECNPDYG
+4237 
-4247 LICRNQD
+4247 
-4254 QKGKFKMCFNY
+4254 
-4265 EIRVLCCE
+4265 
-4273 PINCPITTTTSPTTP
+4273 
-4288 TTTSVTTK
+4288 
-4296 PSPETTSHSVPT
+4296 
-4308 TTTSTPSSP
+4308 
-4317 QTPTTS
+4317 
-4323 VTTSPTTPTTTS
+4323 
-4335 VTTKP
+4335 
-4340 SPKATSHS
+4340 
-4348 VPTTTTSTPSSPQTP
+4348 
-4363 TTSVST
+4363 
-4369 TPTTTPS
+4369 
-4376 TSTHP
+4376 
-4381 PIPSCEPQCS
+4381 
-4391 WTKWFDVDFPSSG
+4391 
-4404 PNGGDEET
+4404 
-4412 YNNIMA
+4412 
-4418 RGEKICHKPEYITE
+4418 
-4432 LECRS
+4432 
-4437 ESHPEISINETG
+4437 
-4449 QVVECNPDY
+4449 
-4458 GLICKNQDQK
+4458 
-4468 GKFKMCFNYEI
+4468 
-4479 RVLCCE
+4479 
-4485 PINCPIT
+4485 
-4492 TTTSP
+4492 
-4497 TTPTTTSVTTKPSP
+4497 
-4511 ETTSH
+4511 
-4516 SVPTTTTSTPSSPQT
+4516 
-4531 PTTSVSTT
+4531 
-4539 PTTTPSTSTHPPIP
+4539 
-4553 SCEPQCSW
+4553 
-4561 TKWFDVDFPSSGP
+4561 
-4574 NGGDEETYNNIM
+4574 
-4586 ARGEKICH
+4586 
-4594 KPEYITELE
+4594 
-4603 CRSESHPEISI
+4603 
-4614 NETGQVVE
+4614 
-4622 CNPDYGLICKN
+4622 
-4633 QDQKGKFKM
+4633 
-4642 CFNYEIR
+4642 
-4649 VLCCEP
+4649 
-4655 INCPITT
+4655 
-4662 TTSPTTPT
+4662 
-4670 TTSVTTKPSPETTSH
+4670 
-4685 SVPTTTTST
+4685 
-4694 PSSPQTPTTSVTTSP
+4694 
-4709 TTPTTTSVTTKPS
+4709 
-4722 PETTSHSVPTTT
+4722 
-4734 TSTPSS
+4734 
-4740 PQTPTTSVTTS
+4740 
-4751 PTTPTTTSVT
+4751 
-4761 TKPSPETTSHSV
+4761 
-4773 PTTTTSTP
+4773 
-4781 SSPQTPTT
+4781 
-4789 SVTTSP
+4789 
-4795 TTPTTTSVTTKPSP
+4795 
-4809 ETTSH
+4809 
-4814 SVPTTTTSTPT
+4814 
-4825 SPQTPTTSVSTT
+4825 
-4837 PTTTPSTSTHPPT
+4837 
-4850 PSCEPQCSWT
+4850 
-4860 KWFDV
+4860 
-4865 DFPSSGPNGGD
+4865 
-4876 EETYN
+4876 
-4881 NIMARGEKICH
+4881 
-4892 KPEYITE
+4892 
-4899 LECRS
+4899 
-4904 ESHPEISINETGQVV
+4904 
-4919 ECNPDYGLI
+4919 
-4928 CKNQDQ
+4928 
-4934 KGKFKMCFNYEIRV
+4934 CFNYEIRV

-4967 PTIPTKTSA
+4967 PTISMKTSA

-4998 PPSSSSCYCFLS
+4998 PHSSSSCYCFLS
-5010 GKVYPSGTVIYNQ
+5010 GKVYPAGTVIYNQ
-5023 TDNAGHC
+5023 TDNAGYC

-5044 VESCPTV
+5044 AESCPTI
-5051 APTPSPS
+5051 APAPSPS

-5064 TAIDTSATTS
+5064 TAIDTSATTPRL
-5074 TSPSHGCLNAEP
+5074 PSASSSRPPVTTGKSSGCLNAEP
-5086 PRQKGETWFI
+5086 PRKKGETWFM

-5117 PPVKELSCT
+5117 PPVKELSCA

-5263 ELGVQVMFSGML
+5263 EIGVQVMFSGML

-5302 ECRLPDGKVVSS
+5302 ECRLPDGKMASS
-5314 CSAMSSSWKYHVP
+5314 CSAMSGSWKYHVP
-5327 DQPYCA
+5327 GQPYCA

-5338 PPAPSLT
+5338 PPVPSPT

-5361 KVFEACHH
+5361 EVFEACHH
-5369 VIPPEPYFEACVYD
+5369 VIPPEPYFEGCVYD
-5383 QCRVPDSL
+5383 QCRVPDGL

-5405 AQGVCIDWR
+5405 AEGVCIDWR

-5421 ALTCPDGQVYQAC
+5421 ALTCPAGQVYQAC
-5434 GPTNPPTCQSP
+5434 GPIYPPTCQSP
-5445 QGSLNSNLTLPGN
+5445 QGSINSSLTLPGN
-5458 ISILTEGCFC
+5458 IGVLTEGCFC

-5476 FESKVCVPATPSE
+5476 FDSEVCVPATPSE

-5498 GEPVR
+5498 GEPVK
-5503 PGAKVPSDPCEI
+5503 PGATVPSGLCET
-5515 CSCVCDDN
+5515 CSCVRDDN
-5523 PESKTSAILCQP
+5523 PESKKSVIHCQP

-5545 YKYQEEPGHCCGKCV
+5545 FKYQEEPGRCCGKCV

-5569 SSGVHTNSSGV
+5569 GSAVH
-5580 QLVQPGQTWSNPED
+5580 LVKPGQTWSSPED

-5671 CQGNCGDTMSMNG
+5671 CQGNCGDTMS
-5684 HDEPQSGC
+5684 
-5692 SDRARA
+5692 
-5698 PPAVSSPTAP
+5698 
-5708 IPTRKLREGL
+5708 I
-5718 AAQRGTR
+5718 
-5725 PRGFADPRSGAPC
+5725 
-5738 APLARRERGAGAG
+5738 
-5751 EPRPRLTPLALPG
+5751 
-5764 SYSFES
+5764 YSFES

-5780 RELSTSRRN
+5780 RELSTSQRN
-5789 VTLRCPDG
+5789 VTLTCPDG

-5817 DQPDGGSGESEESGD
+5817 DKPDGGSGEGEESGES
-5832 NEEEPARSQE
+5832 EEEPARSQE
-5842 RGPAAQQSLRRP
+5842 T